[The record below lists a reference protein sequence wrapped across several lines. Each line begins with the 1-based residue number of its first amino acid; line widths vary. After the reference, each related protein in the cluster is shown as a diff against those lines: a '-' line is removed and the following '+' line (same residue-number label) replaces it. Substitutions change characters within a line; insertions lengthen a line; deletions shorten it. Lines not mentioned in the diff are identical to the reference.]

1 MDSLSRDLVKSFAEV
16 VNEPKQ
22 KEPVRYVRGTITG
35 KGDAKY
41 VQLDGSTVATP
52 ISEVVDA
59 QEGDRVLVSIENHR
73 AVIVG
78 NFTFSPSARQEQEA
92 LEKAEGAE
100 NTANSAGETA
110 NAAQLAAQEASKN
123 ANEAMGAASAASS
136 SAAEAKDQAADAMVA
151 AGNAQASANE
161 AKESAIQANENATQA
176 KTDAANAQAAVANA
190 NEEIGKI
197 NDAIETAQ
205 GEIDQALDDLHSQAD
220 EINVIKRD
228 YSTKVET
235 ENVKAELSTQITESV
250 GQLQTTIQENY
261 YTKNDIVEIQG
272 NLQSQ
277 ITQNAEGLSSQATK
291 IESLESD
298 TAEAQEQVDQALEK
312 ANAAQQAATQAQQD
326 AATANEAAEKA
337 QNEAF
342 TAAEKAQN
350 ANDAALDAKLA
361 AHVAD
366 KALADAREAL
376 DQARENYKNV
386 VSNPGS
392 TAEDIASAAAQV
404 ETARQAVETA
414 LEDAAEAQYVAN
426 QAQEAADAA
435 QEEANAASQ
444 AAQTAQ
450 NKADAAEQAAN
461 NAQAAAEQAAEDVA
475 ALTKRVTTAETKI
488 DQNAEQISLNATKT
502 EEIGDKLVNDYYSK
516 TETDALIKVES
527 DRITSTVSKVETVEK
542 TAITSTIEEFYLSS
556 SPTSLS
562 GGSWVTTQPTWTQ
575 GKYIWRRMKVTKG
588 DGTTSYSPSQNGVC
602 ITGNTGAKGD
612 TGAQG
617 IQGLPGEDGKSFYTW
632 VKYADTPTS
641 GMSDS
646 PTGKEYIGLAYNKST
661 ATESTNYSDY
671 SWSKIVG
678 EQGPEGPSGE
688 DGQTLYTWIKYAD
701 SATGSGM
708 SDSPTGKEY
717 IGIAYN
723 KTTSTE
729 SNTASDYSW
738 SLIKGADGASGK
750 DGVSIQSIQ
759 EKYAVS
765 SSNSTPPTGWSDE
778 VPNMTPTNKYLW
790 NYEIITYSD
799 KRTETT
805 SKRVIGAYGNTGP
818 QGPAG
823 ADGADGKP
831 GATGSPGAD
840 GVGIKTITNY
850 YLVSSQNTGI
860 TVNTSGWTTTPPTT
874 TTTNKYLWNYEA
886 ITYTNGNV
894 VKGTPRIIGTH
905 GATGP
910 QGPNG
915 ANGISI
921 SKTEVFYYLS
931 TSSTTQT
938 GGSWVTTPPAWVSG
952 KYYWQKIKTTFSNGS
967 SSESTP
973 VCITGAKGQ
982 NGSTGAAGQSVT
994 SVTAEYYLS
1003 TSKTTQTGGSWV
1015 TTMPAWSS
1023 GKYLWIRNKIV
1034 YANPAKT
1041 EYTTPYCDS
1050 SWEAV
1055 NEIEV
1060 GGKNLLQES
1069 GNFSKLNLWKTN
1081 GGISITV
1088 SNEDN
1093 YNCIHAVGS
1102 ISQSSSIYKLE
1113 WKTKYVYHSIC
1124 KFARSGILNTSL
1136 PMHYWIYKSN
1146 NLNSISASNS
1156 AISKI
1161 STVAIDLKTGKIV
1174 SSIVA
1179 GNWYHIM
1186 TAFETIDKPSDY
1198 LYVLF
1203 RPFFY
1208 GGSVNSTTEGNG
1220 EYWVRWIKLE
1230 KGNKAT
1236 DWTPAPED
1244 IENDISQIET
1254 RITSAE
1260 QKITDDAIVSTV
1272 RKSTLYKN
1280 DLNGKVNSTEIIST
1294 INQTAEAIKIQASK
1308 IKLEGLVTANS
1319 YFKILTNGSIEA
1331 VNGKFTG
1338 TITATSGT
1346 IGGWTIQ
1353 KDSLTCV
1360 SHNDGFNVTYT
1371 TYIDANNGLIKFLS
1385 TSNDY
1390 ETIISIN
1397 GMEMHAGRQDGDRW
1411 IYDDIYYG
1419 VNGISKSGNMTGQ
1432 TFSLDANGVSFGL
1445 THNLVRWSNGGGFIA
1460 TNNEVSISNNCRASS
1475 FYSSNW
1481 FRSTGQTGWYS
1492 ETYGGGIWMTDSSW
1506 VRVYNSKAF
1515 LCDNSIRAGGGNQNT
1530 LITSNWIGFYR
1541 TSDGGRVGWMG
1552 ANGTNDL
1559 YISPEKGTCYIG
1571 SNLYVASDASRGGYY
1586 LQINSG
1592 GGTYAG
1598 NGYIFVNSSN
1608 GYLALGQGDA
1618 YVGSSGGRLYLK
1630 PQNQVTYDMF
1640 VEPRANRKTTLG
1652 SSGKRFYRLYTGLAV
1667 DVSSDRRIKEDFTT
1681 FDDRYL
1687 RLFELL
1693 QPTIYKLKYLPEDK
1707 SKIGGFIAQDVEEAM
1722 KQCGIDKREFGIYKY
1737 DSENDEYS
1745 LIYDMF
1751 IPLTVHYVQEQ
1762 SKLVNHLKNEVALLK
1777 SKINI

>member
-161 AKESAIQANENATQA
+161 AKESATQANENATQA

-205 GEIDQALDDLHSQAD
+205 GDIDEALDNLHSQAD

-291 IESLESD
+291 VEKLESD
-298 TAEAQEQVDQALEK
+298 TAEAQKQVDQALEK
-312 ANAAQQAATQAQQD
+312 ANSAQQAATQAKQD
-326 AATANEAAEKA
+326 AEAATEAAETA
-337 QNEAF
+337 QTEAA

-350 ANDAALDAKLA
+350 ANDAALDASLA

-366 KALADAREAL
+366 EALADAREAL

-392 TAEDIASAAAQV
+392 TAEDIANAAAQV

-426 QAQEAADAA
+426 KAQEAADAA
-435 QEEANAASQ
+435 QEEANSASQ

-575 GKYIWRRMKVTKG
+575 GKYIWRRTKVTKG

-602 ITGNTGAKGD
+602 ITGNTGATGARGPQGEKGDKGD

-617 IQGLPGEDGKSFYTW
+617 LQGLQGPQGEQGIPGPKGDPGEDGVQGEKGEKGDKGDKGDTGAAGAAGKTSYFHIKYSAVAKPTSSSQMSETPNTYIGTYVDFVEADSTDPNKYTW
-632 VKYADTPTS
+632 TQFKGSQGPKGDQGIAGTNGENGKTSYLHIAYATNSTGTTGFS
-641 GMSDS
+641 TTDS
-646 PTGKEYIGLAYNKST
+646 TNKTYIGQYTDFIQTDST
-661 ATESTNYSDY
+661 DPTKY
-671 SWSKIVG
+671 SW
-678 EQGPEGPSGE
+678 
-688 DGQTLYTWIKYAD
+688 T
-701 SATGSGM
+701 
-708 SDSPTGKEY
+708 
-717 IGIAYN
+717 
-723 KTTSTE
+723 
-729 SNTASDYSW
+729 
-738 SLIKGADGASGK
+738 LIKG
-750 DGVSIQSIQ
+750 
-759 EKYAVS
+759 
-765 SSNSTPPTGWSDE
+765 
-778 VPNMTPTNKYLW
+778 
-790 NYEIITYSD
+790 D
-799 KRTETT
+799 KGDT
-805 SKRVIGAYGNTGP
+805 
-818 QGPAG
+818 
-823 ADGADGKP
+823 
-831 GATGSPGAD
+831 GATG
-840 GVGIKTITNY
+840 
-850 YLVSSQNTGI
+850 
-860 TVNTSGWTTTPPTT
+860 
-874 TTTNKYLWNYEA
+874 
-886 ITYTNGNV
+886 
-894 VKGTPRIIGTH
+894 
-905 GATGP
+905 ATG
-910 QGPNG
+910 NG
-915 ANGISI
+915 I
-921 SKTEVFYYLS
+921 SKTEVYYYLS
-931 TSSTTQT
+931 TSNTTQS
-938 GGSWVTTPPAWVSG
+938 GGSWSTTVPAWIDG
-952 KYYWQKIKTTFSNGS
+952 RYYWQKIKTTYTNGN

-973 VCITGAKGQ
+973 VCITGGKGA
-982 NGSTGAAGQSVT
+982 TGATGNTGATGKGVSSIT
-994 SVTAEYYLS
+994 IEFYLS
-1003 TSKTTQTGGSWV
+1003 NSKTTQSGGSWT
-1015 TTMPAWSS
+1015 TTMPTWTS
-1023 GKYLWIRNKIV
+1023 GKYLWTRNKIV
-1034 YANPAKT
+1034 YTNPAST
-1041 EYTTPYCDS
+1041 VYTTPICDS

-1060 GGKNLLQES
+1060 GGRNLVLNS
-1069 GNFSKLNLWKTN
+1069 GTEVTS
-1081 GGISITV
+1081 S
-1088 SNEDN
+1088 N
-1093 YNCIHAVGS
+1093 YNISYYWLSPYSSDKVGNTNHPILVEGDTYT
-1102 ISQSSSIYKLE
+1102 ISVKAKIASGTNVK
-1113 WKTKYVYHSIC
+1113 
-1124 KFARSGILNTSL
+1124 KFWAYWSGIVRFAEWTPVFDEDHIYTRTFVANHTSGDSTVYDQL
-1136 PMHYWIYKSN
+1136 GFYVAP
-1146 NLNSISASNS
+1146 NS
-1156 AISKI
+1156 ATRGK
-1161 STVAIDLKTGKIV
+1161 STI
-1174 SSIVA
+1174 
-1179 GNWYHIM
+1179 
-1186 TAFETIDKPSDY
+1186 
-1198 LYVLF
+1198 
-1203 RPFFY
+1203 
-1208 GGSVNSTTEGNG
+1208 
-1220 EYWVRWIKLE
+1220 YWVKIE

-1346 IGGWTIQ
+1346 IGGWRISGNLLQSDYNLSGTQKTTII
-1353 KDSLTCV
+1353 DSKN
-1360 SHNDGFNVTYT
+1360 H
-1371 TYIDANNGLIKFLS
+1371 IIKFSSVGTDSSSGGRITNEVVLSADGISYETEIFYEDIVKYDWQSMYLSSENITFSDGDHGASSKLS
-1385 TSNDY
+1385 TYNLTFASGASN
-1390 ETIISIN
+1390 TIILDGSSGKINAISSIT
-1397 GMEMHAGRQDGDRW
+1397 ASTF
-1411 IYDDIYYG
+1411 Y
-1419 VNGISKSGNMTGQ
+1419 TG
-1432 TFSLDANGVSFGL
+1432 
-1445 THNLVRWSNGGGFIA
+1445 
-1460 TNNEVSISNNCRASS
+1460 
-1475 FYSSNW
+1475 NW

-1492 ETYGGGIWMTDSSW
+1492 ETYGGGIYMADSSW

-1515 LCDNSIRAGGGNQNT
+1515 LCDNNIRSGGGNQNT

-1541 TSDGGRVGWMG
+1541 ASDGGRVGWMG

-1571 SNLYVASDASRGGYY
+1571 SNLYVASDASRWGYY

>member
-1 MDSLSRDLVKSFAEV
+1 MDGLSRDLVKSFAEV

-136 SAAEAKDQAADAMVA
+136 SAAEAKDQAADALVA
-151 AGNAQASANE
+151 ASNAQASANE
-161 AKESAIQANENATQA
+161 AKESATQANENATQA

-298 TAEAQEQVDQALEK
+298 TAEAQKQVDQALEK

-337 QNEAF
+337 QNEAV
-342 TAAEKAQN
+342 TAAEKAQT

-376 DQARENYKNV
+376 DQARENYKNI
-386 VSNPGS
+386 VSNPES
-392 TAEDIASAAAQV
+392 TAEDIENAAAQV
-404 ETARQAVETA
+404 ETARIAVETA

-426 QAQEAADAA
+426 QAQEAADNAQQEAQSAA
-435 QEEANAASQ
+435 Q

-475 ALTKRVTTAETKI
+475 ALTYRVTTAETNI
-488 DQNAEQISLNATKT
+488 SQNAEKIKLTATKT
-502 EEIGDKLVNDYYSK
+502 EEIGNKLQNDYYSK
-516 TETDALIKVES
+516 TETDAKIQVES
-527 DRITSTVSKVETVEK
+527 DRISSTVSKVETVEK

-575 GKYIWRRMKVTKG
+575 GKYIWRRTKVTKG

-602 ITGNTGAKGD
+602 ITGNTGATGAQGPQGEKGDKGD

-617 IQGLPGEDGKSFYTW
+617 LQGLQGPQ
-632 VKYADTPTS
+632 
-641 GMSDS
+641 
-646 PTGKEYIGLAYNKST
+646 
-661 ATESTNYSDY
+661 
-671 SWSKIVG
+671 G
-678 EQGPEGPSGE
+678 EQGIPGP
-688 DGQTLYTWIKYAD
+688 
-701 SATGSGM
+701 
-708 SDSPTGKEY
+708 
-717 IGIAYN
+717 
-723 KTTSTE
+723 
-729 SNTASDYSW
+729 
-738 SLIKGADGASGK
+738 KGDPGK
-750 DGVSIQSIQ
+750 DGVQG
-759 EKYAVS
+759 EKGEKGDKGDKGDTGAAGAAGKTSYFHIKYSAVAKPTS
-765 SSNSTPPTGWSDE
+765 SSQMSETPNTYIGTYVDFVEADSTDPNKYTWTQFKGSQGPKGDQGIAGTNGENGKTSYLHIAYATNSTGTTGFSTTDS
-778 VPNMTPTNKYLW
+778 TNK
-790 NYEIITYSD
+790 TYIGQYTDFIQTDSTDPTKYSWTLIKGD
-799 KRTETT
+799 KGDT
-805 SKRVIGAYGNTGP
+805 
-818 QGPAG
+818 
-823 ADGADGKP
+823 
-831 GATGSPGAD
+831 GATG
-840 GVGIKTITNY
+840 
-850 YLVSSQNTGI
+850 
-860 TVNTSGWTTTPPTT
+860 
-874 TTTNKYLWNYEA
+874 
-886 ITYTNGNV
+886 
-894 VKGTPRIIGTH
+894 
-905 GATGP
+905 ATG
-910 QGPNG
+910 NG
-915 ANGISI
+915 I
-921 SKTEVFYYLS
+921 SKTEVYYYLS
-931 TSSTTQT
+931 TSNTTQS
-938 GGSWVTTPPAWVSG
+938 GGSWSTTVPTWIDG
-952 KYYWQKIKTTFSNGS
+952 RYYWQKIKTTYTNGS

-973 VCITGAKGQ
+973 VCITGGKGA
-982 NGSTGAAGQSVT
+982 TGATGNTGATGKGVSSIT
-994 SVTAEYYLS
+994 TEFYLS
-1003 TSKTTQTGGSWV
+1003 NSKTTQSGGSWT
-1015 TTMPAWSS
+1015 TTMPTWTS
-1023 GKYLWIRNKIV
+1023 GKYLWTRNKIV
-1034 YANPAKT
+1034 YTNPSSTA
-1041 EYTTPYCDS
+1041 YTTPVCDS

-1055 NEIEV
+1055 NEVE
-1060 GGKNLLQES
+1060 E
-1069 GNFSKLNLWKTN
+1069 
-1081 GGISITV
+1081 TV
-1088 SNEDN
+1088 
-1093 YNCIHAVGS
+1093 
-1102 ISQSSSIYKLE
+1102 
-1113 WKTKYVYHSIC
+1113 
-1124 KFARSGILNTSL
+1124 
-1136 PMHYWIYKSN
+1136 
-1146 NLNSISASNS
+1146 
-1156 AISKI
+1156 
-1161 STVAIDLKTGKIV
+1161 
-1174 SSIVA
+1174 
-1179 GNWYHIM
+1179 
-1186 TAFETIDKPSDY
+1186 
-1198 LYVLF
+1198 
-1203 RPFFY
+1203 
-1208 GGSVNSTTEGNG
+1208 
-1220 EYWVRWIKLE
+1220 
-1230 KGNKAT
+1230 
-1236 DWTPAPED
+1236 
-1244 IENDISQIET
+1244 SQIET
-1254 RITSAE
+1254 RVTAAE
-1260 QKITDDAIVSTV
+1260 QKITDDAIVTTV

-1319 YFKILTNGSIEA
+1319 YFKILTDGSIEA
-1331 VNGKFTG
+1331 VNSKFTG
-1338 TITATSGT
+1338 TITATNGI

-1419 VNGISKSGNMTGQ
+1419 VNGISKSGSMTGE
-1432 TFSLDANGVSFGL
+1432 TFSLDAHGVSFGL
-1445 THNLVRWSNGGGFIA
+1445 THNLVRWSNGGGFIT
-1460 TNNEVSISNNCRASS
+1460 TNDEVSISNNCTASS
-1475 FYSSNW
+1475 FYTGNW
-1481 FRSTGQTGWYS
+1481 FRSTGRTGWYS

-1515 LCDNSIRAGGGNQNT
+1515 LCNNDMRAGEGNQHTIINN
-1530 LITSNWIGFYR
+1530 NWIGFYR
-1541 TSDGGRVGWMG
+1541 ASDGGRVGWMG
-1552 ANGTNDL
+1552 ANSTNDL
-1559 YISPEKGTCYIG
+1559 YISPEKGTCRIG

>member
-161 AKESAIQANENATQA
+161 AKENAATANENATQA

-205 GEIDQALDDLHSQAD
+205 GDIDQALDDLHSQAE

-250 GQLQTTIQENY
+250 GQLQTTINQNY

-312 ANAAQQAATQAQQD
+312 ANSAQQAATQAKQD

-337 QNEAF
+337 QNEAV

-392 TAEDIASAAAQV
+392 TAEDIANAAAQV

-426 QAQEAADAA
+426 KAQEAADVA

-450 NKADAAEQAAN
+450 SKADAAEQAAN
-461 NAQAAAEQAAEDVA
+461 NAQAAAEQAAENVA

-617 IQGLPGEDGKSFYTW
+617 IQGPPGEDGESFYTW

-1124 KFARSGILNTSL
+1124 KFARSGILNTSS

-1244 IENDISQIET
+1244 VENDISQIET

-1280 DLNGKVNSTEIIST
+1280 DLNGKVDSTEIIST
-1294 INQTAEAIKIQASK
+1294 INQTAESIKIQASK

-1346 IGGWTIQ
+1346 IGGWRISGNLLQSDYNLSGTQKTTII
-1353 KDSLTCV
+1353 DSKN
-1360 SHNDGFNVTYT
+1360 H
-1371 TYIDANNGLIKFLS
+1371 IIKF
-1385 TSNDY
+1385 
-1390 ETIISIN
+1390 
-1397 GMEMHAGRQDGDRW
+1397 
-1411 IYDDIYYG
+1411 
-1419 VNGISKSGNMTGQ
+1419 
-1432 TFSLDANGVSFGL
+1432 
-1445 THNLVRWSNGGGFIA
+1445 
-1460 TNNEVSISNNCRASS
+1460 SS
-1475 FYSSNW
+1475 V
-1481 FRSTGQTGWYS
+1481 G
-1492 ETYGGGIWMTDSSW
+1492 TDSSSGGRITNEVVLSADGISYETEIFYEDIVKYDW
-1506 VRVYNSKAF
+1506 QSMYLSSENITFSDDDHGASSKLSTYNLTFASGASNTIILDGSSGKINAIS
-1515 LCDNSIRAGGGNQNT
+1515 SIRSGGGNQY
-1530 LITSNWIGFYR
+1530 TSVNSSWIGFYR
-1541 TSDGGRVGWMG
+1541 SSDAARVGWMG
-1552 ANGTNDL
+1552 ANSTNDM
-1559 YISPEKGTCYIG
+1559 YISPEKGTCRIG

-1652 SSGKRFYRLYTGLAV
+1652 NSGKRFYRLYTGLAV

>member
-1 MDSLSRDLVKSFAEV
+1 MDGLSRDLVKSFAEV
-16 VNEPKQ
+16 INEPKQ
-22 KEPVRYVRGTITG
+22 KEPTRYVRGTITG

-151 AGNAQASANE
+151 AGNAQASADE
-161 AKESAIQANENATQA
+161 AKENAATANENATQA
-176 KTDAANAQAAVANA
+176 KNDAAAAQAAVANA

-205 GEIDQALDDLHSQAD
+205 GDIDQALDDLHSQAD
-220 EINVIKRD
+220 EINVIKKD

-250 GQLQTTIQENY
+250 GQLQTTINQNY

-277 ITQNAEGLSSQATK
+277 ITQNAEGLTSQATK
-291 IESLESD
+291 VEKLESD
-298 TAEAQEQVDQALEK
+298 TAEAQKQVDQALEK
-312 ANAAQQAATQAQQD
+312 ANSAQQAATQAKQD
-326 AATANEAAEKA
+326 AEAATEAAETA
-337 QNEAF
+337 QTEAA

-426 QAQEAADAA
+426 KAQEAADVA

-450 NKADAAEQAAN
+450 SKADAAEQAAN
-461 NAQAAAEQAAEDVA
+461 NAQAAAAQAAEDVA

-602 ITGNTGAKGD
+602 ITGNTGATGAQGPRGEKGDKGD

-617 IQGLPGEDGKSFYTW
+617 LQGLQGPQGEQGIPGPKGDPGEDGAQGEKGEKGDKGDKGDTGAAGAAGKTSYFHIKYSAVAKPTSSSQMSETPNTYIGTYVDFVEADSTDPNKYTW
-632 VKYADTPTS
+632 TQFKGSQGPKGDQGIAGTNGENGKTSYLHIAYATNSTGTTGFS
-641 GMSDS
+641 TTDS
-646 PTGKEYIGLAYNKST
+646 TNKTYIGQYTDFIQTDST
-661 ATESTNYSDY
+661 DPTKY
-671 SWSKIVG
+671 SW
-678 EQGPEGPSGE
+678 
-688 DGQTLYTWIKYAD
+688 T
-701 SATGSGM
+701 
-708 SDSPTGKEY
+708 
-717 IGIAYN
+717 
-723 KTTSTE
+723 
-729 SNTASDYSW
+729 
-738 SLIKGADGASGK
+738 LIKG
-750 DGVSIQSIQ
+750 
-759 EKYAVS
+759 
-765 SSNSTPPTGWSDE
+765 
-778 VPNMTPTNKYLW
+778 
-790 NYEIITYSD
+790 D
-799 KRTETT
+799 KGDT
-805 SKRVIGAYGNTGP
+805 
-818 QGPAG
+818 
-823 ADGADGKP
+823 
-831 GATGSPGAD
+831 GATG
-840 GVGIKTITNY
+840 
-850 YLVSSQNTGI
+850 
-860 TVNTSGWTTTPPTT
+860 
-874 TTTNKYLWNYEA
+874 
-886 ITYTNGNV
+886 
-894 VKGTPRIIGTH
+894 
-905 GATGP
+905 ATG
-910 QGPNG
+910 NG
-915 ANGISI
+915 I
-921 SKTEVFYYLS
+921 SKTEVYYYLS
-931 TSSTTQT
+931 TSNTAQS
-938 GGSWVTTPPAWVSG
+938 GGSWSTTVPAWIDG
-952 KYYWQKIKTTFSNGS
+952 RYYWQKIKTTYTNGS

-973 VCITGAKGQ
+973 VCITGGKGA
-982 NGSTGAAGQSVT
+982 TGATGNTGATGKGVSSIT
-994 SVTAEYYLS
+994 TEFYLS
-1003 TSKTTQTGGSWV
+1003 NSKTTQSGGSWT
-1015 TTMPAWSS
+1015 TTMPTWTS
-1023 GKYLWIRNKIV
+1023 GKYLWTRNKIV
-1034 YANPAKT
+1034 YTNPSSTA
-1041 EYTTPYCDS
+1041 YTTPVCDS

-1055 NEIEV
+1055 NDIEIGGRNLVLNSGTEV
-1060 GGKNLLQES
+1060 
-1069 GNFSKLNLWKTN
+1069 TN
-1081 GGISITV
+1081 SNYGISNYWLSPYSSDKVGNTNHPILVEGDTYTISVKAKIASGTNITKFCAYWSGYV
-1088 SNEDN
+1088 WFAEWTPVFDENHIYTRTFVARHHTADSSTFYDRLIF
-1093 YNCIHAVGS
+1093 YVFPGS
-1102 ISQSSSIYKLE
+1102 ATRGE
-1113 WKTKYVYHSIC
+1113 
-1124 KFARSGILNTSL
+1124 
-1136 PMHYWIYKSN
+1136 
-1146 NLNSISASNS
+1146 
-1156 AISKI
+1156 
-1161 STVAIDLKTGKIV
+1161 STI
-1174 SSIVA
+1174 
-1179 GNWYHIM
+1179 
-1186 TAFETIDKPSDY
+1186 
-1198 LYVLF
+1198 
-1203 RPFFY
+1203 
-1208 GGSVNSTTEGNG
+1208 
-1220 EYWVRWIKLE
+1220 YWVKIE
-1230 KGNKAT
+1230 KGTKAT

-1244 IENDISQIET
+1244 VENDISQIET

-1294 INQTAEAIKIQASK
+1294 INQTAESIKIQASK

-1397 GMEMHAGRQDGDRW
+1397 GIEMHAGRQDGDRW
-1411 IYDDIYYG
+1411 IFDDIYYG
-1419 VNGISKSGNMTGQ
+1419 VNGISKSGSMTGE

-1492 ETYGGGIWMTDSSW
+1492 ETYGGGIYMADSSW

-1515 LCDNSIRAGGGNQNT
+1515 LCNNNIRAGGGNENT

-1552 ANGTNDL
+1552 ANGTNNL
-1559 YISPEKGTCYIG
+1559 YISPETGACYIG
-1571 SNLYVASDASRGGYY
+1571 SNLYVASDASRLGYY

>member
-161 AKESAIQANENATQA
+161 AKESATQANENATQA

-205 GEIDQALDDLHSQAD
+205 GDIDEALDNLHSQAD

-326 AATANEAAEKA
+326 AATANEAAETA
-337 QNEAF
+337 QTEAA

-426 QAQEAADAA
+426 KAQEAADVA

-461 NAQAAAEQAAEDVA
+461 NAQAAAEQAAENVA

-575 GKYIWRRMKVTKG
+575 GKYIWRRTKVTKG

-602 ITGNTGAKGD
+602 ITGNTGATGAQGPQGEKGDKGD

-617 IQGLPGEDGKSFYTW
+617 LQGLQGPQGEQGIPGPKGDPGEDGVQGEKGEKGEKGDKGDKGDTGAAGAAGKTSYFHIKYSAVAKPTSSSQMSETPNTYIGTYVDFVEADSTDPNKYTW
-632 VKYADTPTS
+632 TQFKGSQGPKGDQGIAGTNGENGKTSYLHIAYATNSTGTTGFS
-641 GMSDS
+641 TTDS
-646 PTGKEYIGLAYNKST
+646 TNKTYIGQYTDFIQTDST
-661 ATESTNYSDY
+661 DPTKY
-671 SWSKIVG
+671 SW
-678 EQGPEGPSGE
+678 
-688 DGQTLYTWIKYAD
+688 T
-701 SATGSGM
+701 
-708 SDSPTGKEY
+708 
-717 IGIAYN
+717 
-723 KTTSTE
+723 
-729 SNTASDYSW
+729 
-738 SLIKGADGASGK
+738 LIKG
-750 DGVSIQSIQ
+750 
-759 EKYAVS
+759 
-765 SSNSTPPTGWSDE
+765 
-778 VPNMTPTNKYLW
+778 
-790 NYEIITYSD
+790 D
-799 KRTETT
+799 KGDT
-805 SKRVIGAYGNTGP
+805 
-818 QGPAG
+818 
-823 ADGADGKP
+823 
-831 GATGSPGAD
+831 GATG
-840 GVGIKTITNY
+840 
-850 YLVSSQNTGI
+850 
-860 TVNTSGWTTTPPTT
+860 
-874 TTTNKYLWNYEA
+874 
-886 ITYTNGNV
+886 
-894 VKGTPRIIGTH
+894 
-905 GATGP
+905 ATG
-910 QGPNG
+910 NG
-915 ANGISI
+915 I
-921 SKTEVFYYLS
+921 SKTEVYYYLS
-931 TSSTTQT
+931 TSNTTQS
-938 GGSWVTTPPAWVSG
+938 GGSWSTTVPAWIDG
-952 KYYWQKIKTTFSNGS
+952 RYYWQKIKTTYTNGS

-973 VCITGAKGQ
+973 VCITGGKGA
-982 NGSTGAAGQSVT
+982 TGATGNTGATGKGVSSIT
-994 SVTAEYYLS
+994 TEFYLS
-1003 TSKTTQTGGSWV
+1003 NSKTTQSGGSWT
-1015 TTMPAWSS
+1015 TTMPTWTS
-1023 GKYLWIRNKIV
+1023 GKYLWTRNKIV
-1034 YANPAKT
+1034 YTNPSSTA
-1041 EYTTPYCDS
+1041 YTTPVCDS

-1060 GGKNLLQES
+1060 GGRNLVLDSINKVFLIS
-1069 GNFSKLNLWKTN
+1069 GPAGT
-1081 GGISITV
+1081 ISIVSDETNKTGKRNDVTITALGGSSNFIYLPILNYIGSKPIPSQLITLSFYIKANKEANFKYYTTNNASTV
-1088 SNEDN
+1088 EYTNTTTIGTEYKKIIVVLKTSSSSSPLN
-1093 YNCIHAVGS
+1093 YNCHWKIED
-1102 ISQSSSIYKLE
+1102 SQVPVTYSF
-1113 WKTKYVYHSIC
+1113 HSI
-1124 KFARSGILNTSL
+1124 
-1136 PMHYWIYKSN
+1136 
-1146 NLNSISASNS
+1146 
-1156 AISKI
+1156 KI
-1161 STVAIDLKTGKIV
+1161 
-1174 SSIVA
+1174 
-1179 GNWYHIM
+1179 
-1186 TAFETIDKPSDY
+1186 
-1198 LYVLF
+1198 
-1203 RPFFY
+1203 
-1208 GGSVNSTTEGNG
+1208 
-1220 EYWVRWIKLE
+1220 EY
-1230 KGNKAT
+1230 GNKAT

-1244 IENDISQIET
+1244 VEKDISQIET

-1280 DLNGKVNSTEIIST
+1280 DLNGKVDSTEIIST
-1294 INQTAEAIKIQASK
+1294 INQTAESIKIQASK

-1338 TITATSGT
+1338 IITATSGT
-1346 IGGWTIQ
+1346 IGGWTIENNRLISDYMII
-1353 KDSLTCV
+1353 DST
-1360 SHNDGFNVTYT
+1360 
-1371 TYIDANNGLIKFLS
+1371 
-1385 TSNDY
+1385 
-1390 ETIISIN
+1390 E
-1397 GMEMHAGRQDGDRW
+1397 
-1411 IYDDIYYG
+1411 
-1419 VNGISKSGNMTGQ
+1419 GISTTISRNGYQGLKIRNTG
-1432 TFSLDANGVSFGL
+1432 
-1445 THNLVRWSNGGGFIA
+1445 I
-1460 TNNEVSISNNCRASS
+1460 S
-1475 FYSSNW
+1475 FYSQYEQNRFIGQIFSTRNTSLGTYTLFIGGAQSDILALGTRKADGEGYSSSLTVSTNSEVQPYPLRINDEFDVTEASHFKDSVHIESATLYFETSSNGII
-1481 FRSTGQTGWYS
+1481 FREPGWMDGFRMSPTFSGSGDSQYMSFAVSGSTGGGTGEW
-1492 ETYGGGIWMTDSSW
+1492 TGNGITAF
-1506 VRVYNSKAF
+1506 RVYIGSGNTEFFRPIYCTGNNMVVRS
-1515 LCDNSIRAGGGNQNT
+1515 GNQNT
-1530 LITSNWIGFYR
+1530 TITNNWIGFSR
-1541 TSDGGRVGWMG
+1541 ASDGARVGWMG

-1559 YISPEKGTCYIG
+1559 YISPERGVIRLGGQAYFAASGTRIYGEYANG
-1571 SNLYVASDASRGGYY
+1571 SNNIYIRADSGYGALYSQGTAIYFDLKYIDSNWTHGKFYPGASG
-1586 LQINSG
+1586 
-1592 GGTYAG
+1592 
-1598 NGYIFVNSSN
+1598 V
-1608 GYLALGQGDA
+1608 ALG
-1618 YVGSSGGRLYLK
+1618 GSS
-1630 PQNQVTYDMF
+1630 
-1640 VEPRANRKTTLG
+1640 
-1652 SSGKRFYRLYTGLAV
+1652 SSQRWYRLYASNACST
-1667 DVSSDRRIKEDFTT
+1667 SSDMRLKEN
-1681 FDDRYL
+1681 
-1687 RLFELL
+1687 
-1693 QPTIYKLKYLPEDK
+1693 IKYLNSIAKAYKNSSDTLIDIFFKSLKPSSFNLKDDK
-1707 SKIGGFIAQDVEEAM
+1707 YKRLKFGFIAQDVIKSLENIGLTVYDVDFVSHGRDENGNISEEAM
-1722 KQCGIDKREFGIYKY
+1722 YGLCYEEF
-1737 DSENDEYS
+1737 
-1745 LIYDMF
+1745 
-1751 IPLTVHYVQEQ
+1751 
-1762 SKLVNHLKNEVALLK
+1762 VALNTHMIQKANTTIQSQQSEITRLNK
-1777 SKINI
+1777 QIESLTKQVQDLQELVLSA

>member
-136 SAAEAKDQAADAMVA
+136 FAAEAKDQAADAMVA

-161 AKESAIQANENATQA
+161 AKESATQANENATQA

-220 EINVIKRD
+220 EIIVIKRD

-298 TAEAQEQVDQALEK
+298 TAEAQKQVDQALEK
-312 ANAAQQAATQAQQD
+312 ANAAQQAATQAQHN

-337 QNEAF
+337 QNEAV

-414 LEDAAEAQYVAN
+414 LEDADEAQYVAN
-426 QAQEAADAA
+426 KAQEAADVA

-575 GKYIWRRMKVTKG
+575 GKYIWRRTKVTKG

-602 ITGNTGAKGD
+602 ITGNTGATGAQGPQGEKGDKGD

-617 IQGLPGEDGKSFYTW
+617 LQGLQGPQGEQGIPGPKGDPGEDGVQGEKGEKGDKGDKGDTGAAGAAGKTSYFHIKYSAVAKPTSSSQMSETPNTYIGTYVDFVEADSTDPNKYTW
-632 VKYADTPTS
+632 TQFKGSQGPKGDQGIAGTNGENGKTSYLHIAYATNSTGTTGFS
-641 GMSDS
+641 TTDS
-646 PTGKEYIGLAYNKST
+646 TNKTYIGQYTDFIQTDST
-661 ATESTNYSDY
+661 DPTKY
-671 SWSKIVG
+671 SW
-678 EQGPEGPSGE
+678 
-688 DGQTLYTWIKYAD
+688 T
-701 SATGSGM
+701 
-708 SDSPTGKEY
+708 
-717 IGIAYN
+717 
-723 KTTSTE
+723 
-729 SNTASDYSW
+729 
-738 SLIKGADGASGK
+738 LIKG
-750 DGVSIQSIQ
+750 
-759 EKYAVS
+759 
-765 SSNSTPPTGWSDE
+765 
-778 VPNMTPTNKYLW
+778 
-790 NYEIITYSD
+790 D
-799 KRTETT
+799 KGDT
-805 SKRVIGAYGNTGP
+805 
-818 QGPAG
+818 
-823 ADGADGKP
+823 
-831 GATGSPGAD
+831 GATG
-840 GVGIKTITNY
+840 
-850 YLVSSQNTGI
+850 
-860 TVNTSGWTTTPPTT
+860 
-874 TTTNKYLWNYEA
+874 
-886 ITYTNGNV
+886 
-894 VKGTPRIIGTH
+894 
-905 GATGP
+905 ATG
-910 QGPNG
+910 NG
-915 ANGISI
+915 I
-921 SKTEVFYYLS
+921 SKTEVYYYLS
-931 TSSTTQT
+931 TSNTTQS
-938 GGSWVTTPPAWVSG
+938 GGSWSTTVPAWIDG
-952 KYYWQKIKTTFSNGS
+952 RYYWQKIKTTYTNGN

-973 VCITGAKGQ
+973 VCITGGKGA
-982 NGSTGAAGQSVT
+982 TGATGNTGATGKGVSSIT
-994 SVTAEYYLS
+994 IEFYLS
-1003 TSKTTQTGGSWV
+1003 NSKTTQSGGSWT
-1015 TTMPAWSS
+1015 TTMPTWTS
-1023 GKYLWIRNKIV
+1023 GKYLWTRNKIV
-1034 YANPAKT
+1034 YTNPAST
-1041 EYTTPYCDS
+1041 VYTTPICDS

-1060 GGKNLLQES
+1060 GGRNFFLNSNFDETVTISSSAKNPNLYPKYWNAYNDGIENPTTNYHAHVDNKTFNFNVIEFNESNGSRNWKAIYSQDLSDRIKNITGDFTISLDTNATLSGTKLYGGFYYTKKGGSSASFHSGQFYIS
-1069 GNFSKLNLWKTN
+1069 GNDIGINSWKRTSAIVKLNSDVDFDKIIKFYIYGYNFT
-1081 GGISITV
+1081 
-1088 SNEDN
+1088 SN
-1093 YNCIHAVGS
+1093 A
-1102 ISQSSSIYKLE
+1102 
-1113 WKTKYVYHSIC
+1113 
-1124 KFARSGILNTSL
+1124 IL
-1136 PMHYWIYKSN
+1136 Y
-1146 NLNSISASNS
+1146 
-1156 AISKI
+1156 
-1161 STVAIDLKTGKIV
+1161 
-1174 SSIVA
+1174 
-1179 GNWYHIM
+1179 
-1186 TAFETIDKPSDY
+1186 IDK
-1198 LYVLF
+1198 VQ
-1203 RPFFY
+1203 
-1208 GGSVNSTTEGNG
+1208 
-1220 EYWVRWIKLE
+1220 LE
-1230 KGNKAT
+1230 KGNIAT

-1244 IENDISQIET
+1244 IENDLSDVEK
-1254 RITSAE
+1254 RVTSAE
-1260 QKITDDAIVSTV
+1260 QKLTSTQWSLWFTEV
-1272 RKSTLYKN
+1272 VNNSVATSTKFTMDKN
-1280 DLNGKVNSTEIIST
+1280 GLHIKGGGIDISNNAGTKVFYADTSGNLVIKNLTATNGTFSGT
-1294 INQTAEAIKIQASK
+1294 IN
-1308 IKLEGLVTANS
+1308 
-1319 YFKILTNGSIEA
+1319 
-1331 VNGKFTG
+1331 
-1338 TITATSGT
+1338 ATSGK

-1419 VNGISKSGNMTGQ
+1419 VNGISKSGSMTGE
-1432 TFSLDANGVSFGL
+1432 TFSLDAHGVSFGL
-1445 THNLVRWSNGGGFIA
+1445 THNLVSWRNGGGYLS
-1460 TNNEVSISNNCRASS
+1460 TNNEVNIGNSCRAST
-1475 FYSSNW
+1475 FYTGNW

-1492 ETYGGGIWMTDSSW
+1492 ETYGGGIYMADSSW

-1515 LCDNSIRAGGGNQNT
+1515 LCNNDIRAGQGNQHTIINN
-1530 LITSNWIGFYR
+1530 NWIGFYR

-1552 ANGTNDL
+1552 ADGTNDL
-1559 YISPEKGTCYIG
+1559 YISPEKGTCRIG

-1618 YVGSSGGRLYLK
+1618 YVDSSGGRLYLK

-1640 VEPRANRKTTLG
+1640 VEPRTNRKTTLG

-1737 DSENDEYS
+1737 DTENDEYS

>member
-161 AKESAIQANENATQA
+161 AKENAATANENATQA

-205 GEIDQALDDLHSQAD
+205 GDIDQALDDLHSQAG
-220 EINVIKRD
+220 EIEVIKRD

-250 GQLQTTIQENY
+250 GQLQTTIQQNY

-298 TAEAQEQVDQALEK
+298 TAEAQKQVDQALEK

-337 QNEAF
+337 QNEAV

-575 GKYIWRRMKVTKG
+575 GKYIWRRTKVTKG

-602 ITGNTGAKGD
+602 ITGNTGATGAQGPQGEKGDKGD

-617 IQGLPGEDGKSFYTW
+617 LQGLQGPQGEQGIPGPKGDPGEDGVQGEKGEKGDKGDKGDTGAAGAAGKTSYFHIKYSAVAKPTSSSQMSETPNTYIGTYVDFVEADSTDPNKYTW
-632 VKYADTPTS
+632 TQFKGSQGPKGDQGIAGTNGENGKTSYLHIAYATNSTGTTGFS
-641 GMSDS
+641 TTDS
-646 PTGKEYIGLAYNKST
+646 TNKTYIGQYTDFIQTDST
-661 ATESTNYSDY
+661 DPTKY
-671 SWSKIVG
+671 SW
-678 EQGPEGPSGE
+678 
-688 DGQTLYTWIKYAD
+688 T
-701 SATGSGM
+701 
-708 SDSPTGKEY
+708 
-717 IGIAYN
+717 
-723 KTTSTE
+723 
-729 SNTASDYSW
+729 
-738 SLIKGADGASGK
+738 LIKG
-750 DGVSIQSIQ
+750 
-759 EKYAVS
+759 
-765 SSNSTPPTGWSDE
+765 
-778 VPNMTPTNKYLW
+778 
-790 NYEIITYSD
+790 D
-799 KRTETT
+799 KGDT
-805 SKRVIGAYGNTGP
+805 
-818 QGPAG
+818 
-823 ADGADGKP
+823 
-831 GATGSPGAD
+831 GATG
-840 GVGIKTITNY
+840 
-850 YLVSSQNTGI
+850 
-860 TVNTSGWTTTPPTT
+860 
-874 TTTNKYLWNYEA
+874 
-886 ITYTNGNV
+886 
-894 VKGTPRIIGTH
+894 
-905 GATGP
+905 ATG
-910 QGPNG
+910 NG
-915 ANGISI
+915 I
-921 SKTEVFYYLS
+921 SKTEVYYYLS
-931 TSSTTQT
+931 TSNTTQS
-938 GGSWVTTPPAWVSG
+938 GGSWSTTVPAWIDG
-952 KYYWQKIKTTFSNGS
+952 RYYWQKIKTTYTNGN

-973 VCITGAKGQ
+973 VCITGGKGA
-982 NGSTGAAGQSVT
+982 TGATGNTGATGKGVSSIT
-994 SVTAEYYLS
+994 IEFYLS
-1003 TSKTTQTGGSWV
+1003 NSKTTQSGGSWT
-1015 TTMPAWSS
+1015 TTMPTWTS
-1023 GKYLWIRNKIV
+1023 GKYLWTRNKIV
-1034 YANPAKT
+1034 YTNPAST
-1041 EYTTPYCDS
+1041 VYTTPVCDS

-1055 NEIEV
+1055 NEIEIGGRNLVLKSGNEITSNNYRAATYILSSHSSDKV
-1060 GGKNLLQES
+1060 GES
-1069 GNFSKLNLWKTN
+1069 GNPILEQGEIYT
-1081 GGISITV
+1081 ISIKAKIATGTGVTWFATYWSGTIMFAQWTPVFDKEHIYTKTFVANQKYTKDGV
-1088 SNEDN
+1088 S
-1093 YNCIHAVGS
+1093 V
-1102 ISQSSSIYKLE
+1102 YKDKCDL
-1113 WKTKYVYHSIC
+1113 YI
-1124 KFARSGILNTSL
+1124 GPNTAPRGKSTI
-1136 PMHYWIYKSN
+1136 YWI
-1146 NLNSISASNS
+1146 
-1156 AISKI
+1156 KI
-1161 STVAIDLKTGKIV
+1161 
-1174 SSIVA
+1174 
-1179 GNWYHIM
+1179 
-1186 TAFETIDKPSDY
+1186 
-1198 LYVLF
+1198 
-1203 RPFFY
+1203 
-1208 GGSVNSTTEGNG
+1208 
-1220 EYWVRWIKLE
+1220 E

-1244 IENDISQIET
+1244 VENDISQIET

-1260 QKITDDAIVSTV
+1260 QKITDDAIVTTV

-1445 THNLVRWSNGGGFIA
+1445 THNLVSWRNGGGYLS
-1460 TNNEVSISNNCRASS
+1460 TNNEVNIGNSCRAST
-1475 FYSSNW
+1475 FYA
-1481 FRSTGQTGWYS
+1481 GQ
-1492 ETYGGGIWMTDSSW
+1492 
-1506 VRVYNSKAF
+1506 
-1515 LCDNSIRAGGGNQNT
+1515 GNQHTIINN
-1530 LITSNWIGFYR
+1530 NWIEFYR
-1541 TSDGGRVGWMG
+1541 ASDGGRVGWMG

-1559 YISPEKGTCYIG
+1559 YISPEKGTCRIG

>member
-123 ANEAMGAASAASS
+123 ANEAMGAASAASA

-161 AKESAIQANENATQA
+161 AKESATQANENATQA

-205 GEIDQALDDLHSQAD
+205 GDIDEALDNLHSQAD

-277 ITQNAEGLSSQATK
+277 ITQNAEGLTTQATK
-291 IESLESD
+291 VEKLESD
-298 TAEAQEQVDQALEK
+298 TAEAQKQVDQALEK
-312 ANAAQQAATQAQQD
+312 ANSAQQAATQAKQD
-326 AATANEAAEKA
+326 AEAATEAAKTA
-337 QNEAF
+337 QTEAA

-350 ANDAALDAKLA
+350 ANDAALDASLA

-366 KALADAREAL
+366 EALVDAREAL

-392 TAEDIASAAAQV
+392 TAEDIANAAAQV
-404 ETARQAVETA
+404 ETAKQAVETA

-426 QAQEAADAA
+426 KAQEAADVA

-575 GKYIWRRMKVTKG
+575 GKYIWRRTKVTKG

-612 TGAQG
+612 TG
-617 IQGLPGEDGKSFYTW
+617 
-632 VKYADTPTS
+632 DT
-641 GMSDS
+641 
-646 PTGKEYIGLAYNKST
+646 
-661 ATESTNYSDY
+661 
-671 SWSKIVG
+671 
-678 EQGPEGPSGE
+678 
-688 DGQTLYTWIKYAD
+688 
-701 SATGSGM
+701 
-708 SDSPTGKEY
+708 
-717 IGIAYN
+717 
-723 KTTSTE
+723 
-729 SNTASDYSW
+729 
-738 SLIKGADGASGK
+738 
-750 DGVSIQSIQ
+750 
-759 EKYAVS
+759 
-765 SSNSTPPTGWSDE
+765 
-778 VPNMTPTNKYLW
+778 
-790 NYEIITYSD
+790 
-799 KRTETT
+799 
-805 SKRVIGAYGNTGP
+805 
-818 QGPAG
+818 
-823 ADGADGKP
+823 
-831 GATGSPGAD
+831 GATG
-840 GVGIKTITNY
+840 
-850 YLVSSQNTGI
+850 
-860 TVNTSGWTTTPPTT
+860 
-874 TTTNKYLWNYEA
+874 
-886 ITYTNGNV
+886 NG
-894 VKGTPRIIGTH
+894 
-905 GATGP
+905 
-910 QGPNG
+910 
-915 ANGISI
+915 I
-921 SKTEVFYYLS
+921 SKTEVYYYLS
-931 TSSTTQT
+931 TSNTTQSSGSWSTT
-938 GGSWVTTPPAWVSG
+938 VPAWIDG
-952 KYYWQKIKTTFSNGS
+952 RYYWQKIKTTYTNGS

-973 VCITGAKGQ
+973 VCITGGKGA
-982 NGSTGAAGQSVT
+982 TGATGNTGATGKGVSSIT
-994 SVTAEYYLS
+994 TEFYLS
-1003 TSKTTQTGGSWV
+1003 NSKTTQSGGSWT
-1015 TTMPAWSS
+1015 TTMPTWTS
-1023 GKYLWIRNKIV
+1023 GKYLWTRNKIV
-1034 YANPAKT
+1034 YTNPSSTA
-1041 EYTTPYCDS
+1041 YTTPVCDS

-1055 NEIEV
+1055 NEIEI
-1060 GGKNLLQES
+1060 GGRNLLQSNFIVKTYVVSDSSNITTKEIDIS
-1069 GNFSKLNLWKTN
+1069 GWAALFMEYDNVIKLLEPNKEYTFSWTAELIKRTSVPTLYHHTIGFLLYSPSTPAANVTFQCGSLYDVGDKYEFTKVFTTPRSFPSDYRILVYTNRYTTN
-1081 GGISITV
+1081 GGYPEGFDTV
-1088 SNEDN
+1088 
-1093 YNCIHAVGS
+1093 
-1102 ISQSSSIYKLE
+1102 
-1113 WKTKYVYHSIC
+1113 
-1124 KFARSGILNTSL
+1124 KFT
-1136 PMHYWIYKSN
+1136 
-1146 NLNSISASNS
+1146 NL
-1156 AISKI
+1156 KI
-1161 STVAIDLKTGKIV
+1161 
-1174 SSIVA
+1174 
-1179 GNWYHIM
+1179 
-1186 TAFETIDKPSDY
+1186 
-1198 LYVLF
+1198 
-1203 RPFFY
+1203 
-1208 GGSVNSTTEGNG
+1208 
-1220 EYWVRWIKLE
+1220 E
-1230 KGNKAT
+1230 KGNKVT

-1244 IENDISQIET
+1244 VEKDISQIET

-1308 IKLEGLVTANS
+1308 IQLEGLVTANS
-1319 YFKILTNGSIEA
+1319 YFKILTDGSIEA
-1331 VNGKFTG
+1331 VNSKFTG
-1338 TITATSGT
+1338 TITATNGT
-1346 IGGWTIQ
+1346 IGGWTIANSYLNCSAHN
-1353 KDSLTCV
+1353 DSL
-1360 SHNDGFNVTYT
+1360 NVNFTTKIDATSGNIVFTSSNSEYT
-1371 TYIDANNGLIKFLS
+1371 TEIGIDGIRFETGWSEGDRWVYRDVVYGLDGIQSEGNIAGHYFSLDGYGVQFGPPETSVGWANNGGVLKALGSGELS
-1385 TSNDY
+1385 NINHITSN
-1390 ETIISIN
+1390 
-1397 GMEMHAGRQDGDRW
+1397 
-1411 IYDDIYYG
+1411 
-1419 VNGISKSGNMTGQ
+1419 
-1432 TFSLDANGVSFGL
+1432 LL
-1445 THNLVRWSNGGGFIA
+1445 TTSGGFTA
-1460 TNNEVSISNNCRASS
+1460 AGSL
-1475 FYSSNW
+1475 
-1481 FRSTGQTGWYS
+1481 RS
-1492 ETYGGGIWMTDSSW
+1492 
-1506 VRVYNSKAF
+1506 
-1515 LCDNSIRAGGGNQNT
+1515 GGGNENT

-1541 TSDGGRVGWMG
+1541 ASDGGRVGWMG

-1559 YISPEKGTCYIG
+1559 YISPEKGICYIG

>member
-161 AKESAIQANENATQA
+161 AKENAATANENATQA
-176 KTDAANAQAAVANA
+176 KNDAANAQAAVANA

-205 GEIDQALDDLHSQAD
+205 GDIDEALDNLHSQAD

-250 GQLQTTIQENY
+250 GQLQTTIQQNY

-312 ANAAQQAATQAQQD
+312 ANSAQQAATQAKQD
-326 AATANEAAEKA
+326 AEAATEAAETA
-337 QNEAF
+337 QTEAA

-426 QAQEAADAA
+426 KAQEAADVA

-450 NKADAAEQAAN
+450 SKADAAEQAAN
-461 NAQAAAEQAAEDVA
+461 NAQAAAEQAAENVA

-575 GKYIWRRMKVTKG
+575 GKYIWRRTKVTKG

-602 ITGNTGAKGD
+602 ITGNTGATGAQGPRGEKGDKGD

-617 IQGLPGEDGKSFYTW
+617 LQGLQGPQGEQGIPGPKGDPGEDGVQGEKGEKGDKGDKGDTGAAGAAGKTSYFHIKYSAVAKPTSSSQMSETPNTYIGTYVDFVEADSTDPNKYTW
-632 VKYADTPTS
+632 TQFKGSQGPKGDQGIAGTNGENGKTSYLHIAYATNSTGTTGFS
-641 GMSDS
+641 TTDS
-646 PTGKEYIGLAYNKST
+646 TNKTYIGQYTDFIQTDST
-661 ATESTNYSDY
+661 DPTKY
-671 SWSKIVG
+671 SW
-678 EQGPEGPSGE
+678 
-688 DGQTLYTWIKYAD
+688 T
-701 SATGSGM
+701 
-708 SDSPTGKEY
+708 
-717 IGIAYN
+717 
-723 KTTSTE
+723 
-729 SNTASDYSW
+729 
-738 SLIKGADGASGK
+738 LIKG
-750 DGVSIQSIQ
+750 
-759 EKYAVS
+759 
-765 SSNSTPPTGWSDE
+765 
-778 VPNMTPTNKYLW
+778 
-790 NYEIITYSD
+790 D
-799 KRTETT
+799 K
-805 SKRVIGAYGNTGP
+805 GDA
-818 QGPAG
+818 
-823 ADGADGKP
+823 
-831 GATGSPGAD
+831 GATG
-840 GVGIKTITNY
+840 
-850 YLVSSQNTGI
+850 
-860 TVNTSGWTTTPPTT
+860 
-874 TTTNKYLWNYEA
+874 
-886 ITYTNGNV
+886 
-894 VKGTPRIIGTH
+894 
-905 GATGP
+905 ATG
-910 QGPNG
+910 NG
-915 ANGISI
+915 I
-921 SKTEVFYYLS
+921 SKTEVYYYLS
-931 TSSTTQT
+931 TSNTTQS
-938 GGSWVTTPPAWVSG
+938 GGSWSTTVPAWIDG
-952 KYYWQKIKTTFSNGS
+952 RYYWQKIKTTYTNGS

-973 VCITGAKGQ
+973 VCITGGKGA
-982 NGSTGAAGQSVT
+982 TGATGNTGATGKGVSSIT
-994 SVTAEYYLS
+994 IEFYLS
-1003 TSKTTQTGGSWV
+1003 NSKTTQSGGSWT
-1015 TTMPAWSS
+1015 TTMPTWTS
-1023 GKYLWIRNKIV
+1023 GKYLWTRNKIV
-1034 YANPAKT
+1034 YTNPAST
-1041 EYTTPYCDS
+1041 VYTTPICDS

-1055 NEIEV
+1055 NDIEI
-1060 GGKNLLQES
+1060 GSRNLVRRSKDLVKEYWIIYS
-1069 GNFSKLNLWKTN
+1069 AYASIDRSNTIDGFSVYTSIDQTIEYGRSIDFSYSKTFEPKPN
-1081 GGISITV
+1081 EQYTLSFWAKGDGIIQSYFYPNCCKSAITSQGFT
-1088 SNEDN
+1088 SNAKDGWVV
-1093 YNCIHAVGS
+1093 ITLS
-1102 ISQSSSIYKLE
+1102 DE
-1113 WKTKYVYHSIC
+1113 WKK
-1124 KFARSGILNTSL
+1124 
-1136 PMHYWIYKSN
+1136 
-1146 NLNSISASNS
+1146 
-1156 AISKI
+1156 
-1161 STVAIDLKTGKIV
+1161 
-1174 SSIVA
+1174 
-1179 GNWYHIM
+1179 
-1186 TAFETIDKPSDY
+1186 
-1198 LYVLF
+1198 
-1203 RPFFY
+1203 
-1208 GGSVNSTTEGNG
+1208 
-1220 EYWVRWIKLE
+1220 YWVTWTTRSDVVGNNKLIIISRQEGAVSGYAKNVRVYGVKFE

-1244 IENDISQIET
+1244 VDADISQIET

-1338 TITATSGT
+1338 TITATNGT

-1419 VNGISKSGNMTGQ
+1419 VNGISKSGTMTGE
-1432 TFSLDANGVSFGL
+1432 TFSLNANGVSFGL
-1445 THNLVRWSNGGGFIA
+1445 THNLVSWINGGGYLS
-1460 TNNEVSISNNCRASS
+1460 TNDEVNIGNNCRASS
-1475 FYSSNW
+1475 FYSSN
-1481 FRSTGQTGWYS
+1481 
-1492 ETYGGGIWMTDSSW
+1492 
-1506 VRVYNSKAF
+1506 N
-1515 LCDNSIRAGGGNQNT
+1515 IRAGGGNQNT
-1530 LITSNWIGFYR
+1530 LISSNWIGFYR
-1541 TSDGGRVGWMG
+1541 ASDGGRVGWMG
-1552 ANGTNDL
+1552 ANATNDL

-1571 SNLYVASDASRGGYY
+1571 SNLYVASNADRWGYY
-1586 LQINSG
+1586 LQFNSG

>member
-123 ANEAMGAASAASS
+123 ANEAMGAASAASA

-151 AGNAQASANE
+151 ASNVEGLAQE
-161 AKESAIQANENATQA
+161 AKENAIQANENATQA
-176 KTDAANAQAAVANA
+176 KTDAAAAQAAVANA

-205 GEIDQALDDLHSQAD
+205 GDIDQALDDLHSQAG
-220 EINVIKRD
+220 EIEVIKRD

-250 GQLQTTIQENY
+250 GQLQTTIQQNY

-298 TAEAQEQVDQALEK
+298 TAEAQKQVDQALEK

-326 AATANEAAEKA
+326 AATANEAAETA
-337 QNEAF
+337 QAEAN
-342 TAAEKAQN
+342 TAAQKAQN

-366 KALADAREAL
+366 EALANAREAL

-392 TAEDIASAAAQV
+392 TAEDIANAAAQV

-426 QAQEAADAA
+426 KAQEAADVA

-588 DGTTSYSPSQNGVC
+588 NGTTSYSPSQNGVC
-602 ITGNTGAKGD
+602 ITGNTGATGAQGPQGEKGDKGD

-617 IQGLPGEDGKSFYTW
+617 LQGLQGPQGEQGIPGPKGDPGEDGVQGEKGEKGDKGDKGDTGAAGAAGKTSYFHIKYSAVAKPTSSSQMSETPNTYIGTYVDFVEADSTDPNKYTW
-632 VKYADTPTS
+632 TQFKGSQGPKGDQGIAGTNGENGKTSYLHIAYATNSTGTTGFS
-641 GMSDS
+641 TTDS
-646 PTGKEYIGLAYNKST
+646 TNKTYIGQYTDFIQTDST
-661 ATESTNYSDY
+661 DPTKY
-671 SWSKIVG
+671 SW
-678 EQGPEGPSGE
+678 
-688 DGQTLYTWIKYAD
+688 T
-701 SATGSGM
+701 
-708 SDSPTGKEY
+708 
-717 IGIAYN
+717 
-723 KTTSTE
+723 
-729 SNTASDYSW
+729 
-738 SLIKGADGASGK
+738 LIKG
-750 DGVSIQSIQ
+750 
-759 EKYAVS
+759 
-765 SSNSTPPTGWSDE
+765 
-778 VPNMTPTNKYLW
+778 
-790 NYEIITYSD
+790 D
-799 KRTETT
+799 KGDT
-805 SKRVIGAYGNTGP
+805 
-818 QGPAG
+818 
-823 ADGADGKP
+823 
-831 GATGSPGAD
+831 GATG
-840 GVGIKTITNY
+840 
-850 YLVSSQNTGI
+850 
-860 TVNTSGWTTTPPTT
+860 
-874 TTTNKYLWNYEA
+874 
-886 ITYTNGNV
+886 
-894 VKGTPRIIGTH
+894 
-905 GATGP
+905 ATG
-910 QGPNG
+910 NG
-915 ANGISI
+915 I
-921 SKTEVFYYLS
+921 SKTEVYYYLS
-931 TSSTTQT
+931 TSNTTQS
-938 GGSWVTTPPAWVSG
+938 GGSWSTTVPAWIDG
-952 KYYWQKIKTTFSNGS
+952 RYYWQKIKTTYTNGN

-973 VCITGAKGQ
+973 VCITGGKGA
-982 NGSTGAAGQSVT
+982 TGATGNTGATGKGVSSIT
-994 SVTAEYYLS
+994 IEFYLS
-1003 TSKTTQTGGSWV
+1003 NSKTTQSGGSWT
-1015 TTMPAWSS
+1015 TTMPTWTS
-1023 GKYLWIRNKIV
+1023 GKYLWTRNKIV
-1034 YANPAKT
+1034 YTNPAST
-1041 EYTTPYCDS
+1041 VYTTPICDS

-1055 NEIEV
+1055 NEIEIGGRNLV
-1060 GGKNLLQES
+1060 LNSGTEVTNSNYEIRSYWLSPYSSDKVGKNNHPILVE
-1069 GNFSKLNLWKTN
+1069 GDTYT
-1081 GGISITV
+1081 ISVKAKI
-1088 SNEDN
+1088 
-1093 YNCIHAVGS
+1093 A
-1102 ISQSSSIYKLE
+1102 
-1113 WKTKYVYHSIC
+1113 
-1124 KFARSGILNTSL
+1124 SGINIKKFWA
-1136 PMHYWIYKSN
+1136 YWSGYILFAEWTPVFDENHIYTRTFVAKHTTNDSTVHDQ
-1146 NLNSISASNS
+1146 LTFYVAPNS
-1156 AISKI
+1156 ATRGE
-1161 STVAIDLKTGKIV
+1161 STI
-1174 SSIVA
+1174 
-1179 GNWYHIM
+1179 
-1186 TAFETIDKPSDY
+1186 
-1198 LYVLF
+1198 
-1203 RPFFY
+1203 
-1208 GGSVNSTTEGNG
+1208 
-1220 EYWVRWIKLE
+1220 YWVKIE
-1230 KGNKAT
+1230 KGTKAT

-1244 IENDISQIET
+1244 IEKDISQIET

-1280 DLNGKVNSTEIIST
+1280 DLNGKVDSTEIIST
-1294 INQTAEAIKIQASK
+1294 INQTAESIKIQASK

-1346 IGGWTIQ
+1346 IGGWRISGNLLQSDYNLSGTQKTTII
-1353 KDSLTCV
+1353 DSKN
-1360 SHNDGFNVTYT
+1360 H
-1371 TYIDANNGLIKFLS
+1371 IIKFSSVGTDSSSGGRITNEVVLSADGISYETEIFYEDIVKYDWQSMYLSSENITFSDGDHGASSKLS
-1385 TSNDY
+1385 TYNLTFASGASN
-1390 ETIISIN
+1390 TIILDGSSGKINAISSIT
-1397 GMEMHAGRQDGDRW
+1397 ASTF
-1411 IYDDIYYG
+1411 Y
-1419 VNGISKSGNMTGQ
+1419 TG
-1432 TFSLDANGVSFGL
+1432 
-1445 THNLVRWSNGGGFIA
+1445 
-1460 TNNEVSISNNCRASS
+1460 
-1475 FYSSNW
+1475 NW

-1506 VRVYNSKAF
+1506 VRVYNGKAF
-1515 LCDNSIRAGGGNQNT
+1515 LCDSSIRSGGGNQY
-1530 LITSNWIGFYR
+1530 TSVTSSWIGFYR
-1541 TSDGGRVGWMG
+1541 SSDAARVGWIG
-1552 ANGTNDL
+1552 ANSTNDL
-1559 YISPEKGTCYIG
+1559 YISPETGICRIG

-1592 GGTYAG
+1592 GGNYAG

-1693 QPTIYKLKYLPEDK
+1693 QPTIYKLKYLQEDK

>member
-161 AKESAIQANENATQA
+161 AKENAATANENATQA

-205 GEIDQALDDLHSQAD
+205 GDIDQALDDLHSQAG
-220 EINVIKRD
+220 EIEVIKRD

-250 GQLQTTIQENY
+250 GQLQTTIQQNY

-298 TAEAQEQVDQALEK
+298 TAEAQKQVDQALEK

-337 QNEAF
+337 QNEAV

-392 TAEDIASAAAQV
+392 TAEDIANAAAQV

-426 QAQEAADAA
+426 KAQEAADVA

-450 NKADAAEQAAN
+450 SKADAAEQAAN
-461 NAQAAAEQAAEDVA
+461 NAQAAAEQAAENVA

-602 ITGNTGAKGD
+602 ITGNTGATGAQGPRGEKGDKGD

-617 IQGLPGEDGKSFYTW
+617 LQGLQGPQ
-632 VKYADTPTS
+632 
-641 GMSDS
+641 
-646 PTGKEYIGLAYNKST
+646 
-661 ATESTNYSDY
+661 
-671 SWSKIVG
+671 G
-678 EQGPEGPSGE
+678 EQGIPGP
-688 DGQTLYTWIKYAD
+688 
-701 SATGSGM
+701 
-708 SDSPTGKEY
+708 
-717 IGIAYN
+717 
-723 KTTSTE
+723 
-729 SNTASDYSW
+729 
-738 SLIKGADGASGK
+738 KGDPGK
-750 DGVSIQSIQ
+750 DGVQG
-759 EKYAVS
+759 EKGEKGDKGDKGDTGAAGAAGKTSYFHIKYSAVAKPTS
-765 SSNSTPPTGWSDE
+765 SSQMSETPNTYIGTYVDFVEADSTDPNKYTWTQFKGSQGPKGDQGIAGTNGENGKTSYLHIAYATNSTGTTGFSTTDS
-778 VPNMTPTNKYLW
+778 TNK
-790 NYEIITYSD
+790 TYIGQYTDFIQTDSTDPTKYSWTLIKGD
-799 KRTETT
+799 KGDT
-805 SKRVIGAYGNTGP
+805 
-818 QGPAG
+818 
-823 ADGADGKP
+823 
-831 GATGSPGAD
+831 GATG
-840 GVGIKTITNY
+840 
-850 YLVSSQNTGI
+850 
-860 TVNTSGWTTTPPTT
+860 
-874 TTTNKYLWNYEA
+874 
-886 ITYTNGNV
+886 
-894 VKGTPRIIGTH
+894 
-905 GATGP
+905 ATG
-910 QGPNG
+910 NG
-915 ANGISI
+915 I
-921 SKTEVFYYLS
+921 SKTEVYYYLS
-931 TSSTTQT
+931 TSNTTQS
-938 GGSWVTTPPAWVSG
+938 GGSWSTTVPAWIDG
-952 KYYWQKIKTTFSNGS
+952 RYYWQKIKTTYTNGN

-973 VCITGAKGQ
+973 VCITGGKGA
-982 NGSTGAAGQSVT
+982 TGATGNTGATGKGVSSIT
-994 SVTAEYYLS
+994 IEFYLS
-1003 TSKTTQTGGSWV
+1003 NSKTTQSGGSWT
-1015 TTMPAWSS
+1015 TTMPTWTS
-1023 GKYLWIRNKIV
+1023 GKYLWTRNKIV
-1034 YANPAKT
+1034 YTNPAST
-1041 EYTTPYCDS
+1041 VYTTPVCDS

-1055 NEIEV
+1055 NEIEIGGRNLVLNSGTEVTNGNYMISYYWLSPYSSDKV
-1060 GGKNLLQES
+1060 G
-1069 GNFSKLNLWKTN
+1069 KTN
-1081 GGISITV
+1081 HPILVEGDTYTISVKAKI
-1088 SNEDN
+1088 
-1093 YNCIHAVGS
+1093 A
-1102 ISQSSSIYKLE
+1102 SSTNVK
-1113 WKTKYVYHSIC
+1113 
-1124 KFARSGILNTSL
+1124 KFWAYWSGIIRFAEWTPVFDEN
-1136 PMHYWIYKSN
+1136 HIYTRTFVAN
-1146 NLNSISASNS
+1146 HTTVYDQLTFYVAPNS
-1156 AISKI
+1156 ATRGE
-1161 STVAIDLKTGKIV
+1161 STI
-1174 SSIVA
+1174 
-1179 GNWYHIM
+1179 
-1186 TAFETIDKPSDY
+1186 
-1198 LYVLF
+1198 
-1203 RPFFY
+1203 
-1208 GGSVNSTTEGNG
+1208 
-1220 EYWVRWIKLE
+1220 YWVKIE
-1230 KGNKAT
+1230 KGTKAT

-1244 IENDISQIET
+1244 IEEDLSNVEKRVTTAEKKLTSTQWSLWFTEVVNNSVATSTKFTMDKNGLHIKGGGIDISNNAGT
-1254 RITSAE
+1254 KVFYADTSGNLV
-1260 QKITDDAIVSTV
+1260 I
-1272 RKSTLYKN
+1272 KN
-1280 DLNGKVNSTEIIST
+1280 LTATNGTFSGT
-1294 INQTAEAIKIQASK
+1294 IN
-1308 IKLEGLVTANS
+1308 
-1319 YFKILTNGSIEA
+1319 
-1331 VNGKFTG
+1331 
-1338 TITATSGT
+1338 ATSGK
-1346 IGGWTIQ
+1346 IGGWTIENNRLISDYMII
-1353 KDSLTCV
+1353 DST
-1360 SHNDGFNVTYT
+1360 
-1371 TYIDANNGLIKFLS
+1371 
-1385 TSNDY
+1385 
-1390 ETIISIN
+1390 E
-1397 GMEMHAGRQDGDRW
+1397 
-1411 IYDDIYYG
+1411 
-1419 VNGISKSGNMTGQ
+1419 GISTTISRNGYQGLKIRNTG
-1432 TFSLDANGVSFGL
+1432 
-1445 THNLVRWSNGGGFIA
+1445 I
-1460 TNNEVSISNNCRASS
+1460 S
-1475 FYSSNW
+1475 FYSQYEQNRFIGQIFSTRNTSLGTYTLFIGGAQSDILALGTRKADGEGYSSSLTVSTNSEVQPYPLRINDEFDVTEASHFKDSVHIESATLYFETSSNGII
-1481 FRSTGQTGWYS
+1481 FREPGWADGFRMSPTFSGSGDSQYMS
-1492 ETYGGGIWMTDSSW
+1492 FTVSGSSGGGQGEWTGNGITAF
-1506 VRVYNSKAF
+1506 RVYIGSGNTEFFRPIYCTGNNMVVRS
-1515 LCDNSIRAGGGNQNT
+1515 GNQNT
-1530 LITSNWIGFYR
+1530 TITNNWIGFHR
-1541 TSDGGRVGWMG
+1541 ASDAVRVGWMG
-1552 ANGTNDL
+1552 ANSTNDL
-1559 YISPEKGTCYIG
+1559 YISPETGTCRIG

>member
-161 AKESAIQANENATQA
+161 AKESATQANENATQA

-197 NDAIETAQ
+197 NDAIEAAQ
-205 GEIDQALDDLHSQAD
+205 GDINQALDDLHSQAD

-337 QNEAF
+337 QNEAV

-392 TAEDIASAAAQV
+392 TAEDIANAAAQV

-426 QAQEAADAA
+426 KAQEAADVA

-575 GKYIWRRMKVTKG
+575 GKYIWRRTKVTKG

-602 ITGNTGAKGD
+602 ITGNTGATGAQGPQGEKGDKGD

-617 IQGLPGEDGKSFYTW
+617 LQGLQGPQ
-632 VKYADTPTS
+632 
-641 GMSDS
+641 
-646 PTGKEYIGLAYNKST
+646 
-661 ATESTNYSDY
+661 
-671 SWSKIVG
+671 G
-678 EQGPEGPSGE
+678 EQGIPGP
-688 DGQTLYTWIKYAD
+688 
-701 SATGSGM
+701 
-708 SDSPTGKEY
+708 
-717 IGIAYN
+717 
-723 KTTSTE
+723 
-729 SNTASDYSW
+729 
-738 SLIKGADGASGK
+738 KGDPGK
-750 DGVSIQSIQ
+750 DGVQG
-759 EKYAVS
+759 EKGEKGDKGDKGDTGAAGAAGKTSYFHIKYSAVAKPTS
-765 SSNSTPPTGWSDE
+765 SSQMSETPNTYIGTYVDFVEADSTDPNKYTWTRFKGSQGPKGDQGIAGTNGENGKTSYLHIAYATNSTGTTGFSTTDS
-778 VPNMTPTNKYLW
+778 TNK
-790 NYEIITYSD
+790 TYIGQYTDFIQTDSTDPTKYSWTLIKGD
-799 KRTETT
+799 K
-805 SKRVIGAYGNTGP
+805 GDA
-818 QGPAG
+818 
-823 ADGADGKP
+823 
-831 GATGSPGAD
+831 GATG
-840 GVGIKTITNY
+840 
-850 YLVSSQNTGI
+850 
-860 TVNTSGWTTTPPTT
+860 
-874 TTTNKYLWNYEA
+874 
-886 ITYTNGNV
+886 
-894 VKGTPRIIGTH
+894 
-905 GATGP
+905 ATG
-910 QGPNG
+910 NG
-915 ANGISI
+915 I
-921 SKTEVFYYLS
+921 SKTEVYYYLS
-931 TSSTTQT
+931 TSNTTQS
-938 GGSWVTTPPAWVSG
+938 GGSWSTTVPAWIDG
-952 KYYWQKIKTTFSNGS
+952 RYYWQKIKTTYTNGN

-973 VCITGAKGQ
+973 VCITGGKGA
-982 NGSTGAAGQSVT
+982 TGATGNTGATGKGVSSIT
-994 SVTAEYYLS
+994 IEFYLS
-1003 TSKTTQTGGSWV
+1003 NSKTTQSGGLWT
-1015 TTMPAWSS
+1015 TTMPTWTS
-1023 GKYLWIRNKIV
+1023 GKYLWTRNKIV
-1034 YANPAKT
+1034 YTNPAST
-1041 EYTTPYCDS
+1041 VYTTPICDS

-1060 GGKNLLQES
+1060 GGRNLIIRSTETKDKRIDVDGS
-1069 GNFSKLNLWKTN
+1069 IMTSVNFSLSDY
-1081 GGISITV
+1081 ISILPNQKYMFTKNTGTKTGRDQYFRYAWYSKDKTYLGRAPNI
-1088 SNEDN
+1088 SNEFMW
-1093 YNCIHAVGS
+1093 
-1102 ISQSSSIYKLE
+1102 ISPSNAYYIRISYP
-1113 WKTKYVYHSIC
+1113 TDCNV
-1124 KFARSGILNTSL
+1124 KF
-1136 PMHYWIYKSN
+1136 
-1146 NLNSISASNS
+1146 
-1156 AISKI
+1156 
-1161 STVAIDLKTGKIV
+1161 
-1174 SSIVA
+1174 
-1179 GNWYHIM
+1179 
-1186 TAFETIDKPSDY
+1186 
-1198 LYVLF
+1198 
-1203 RPFFY
+1203 
-1208 GGSVNSTTEGNG
+1208 
-1220 EYWVRWIKLE
+1220 E

-1360 SHNDGFNVTYT
+1360 SHNDGFDVTYT

-1390 ETIISIN
+1390 KTTISIN

-1419 VNGISKSGNMTGQ
+1419 VNGISKSGSMTGE
-1432 TFSLDANGVSFGL
+1432 TFSLDAHGVSFGL
-1445 THNLVRWSNGGGFIA
+1445 THNLVSWRNGGGYLS
-1460 TNNEVSISNNCRASS
+1460 TNNEVSISNNCRAS
-1475 FYSSNW
+1475 
-1481 FRSTGQTGWYS
+1481 T
-1492 ETYGGGIWMTDSSW
+1492 
-1506 VRVYNSKAF
+1506 F
-1515 LCDNSIRAGGGNQNT
+1515 LCDNNIRAGQGNQHTIINN
-1530 LITSNWIGFYR
+1530 NWIEFYR
-1541 TSDGGRVGWMG
+1541 ASDGRRVGWMG
-1552 ANGTNDL
+1552 AKGTNNL

-1571 SNLYVASDASRGGYY
+1571 SNLYVASDASRWGYY

-1592 GGTYAG
+1592 GGNYAG
-1598 NGYIFVNSSN
+1598 NGYIFVNSSD

-1667 DVSSDRRIKEDFTT
+1667 DVSSDRRIKENFTT

>member
-100 NTANSAGETA
+100 DTANSAGETA

-123 ANEAMGAASAASS
+123 ANEAMGAASA
-136 SAAEAKDQAADAMVA
+136 
-151 AGNAQASANE
+151 NE
-161 AKESAIQANENATQA
+161 AKENAATANENATQA
-176 KTDAANAQAAVANA
+176 KNDAANAQAAVANA

-205 GEIDQALDDLHSQAD
+205 GDIDQALDDLYSQAE

-235 ENVKAELSTQITESV
+235 KNVKAELSTQITESV
-250 GQLQTTIQENY
+250 GQLQTTINQNY

-298 TAEAQEQVDQALEK
+298 TAEAQKQVDQALEK

-337 QNEAF
+337 QNEAV

-386 VSNPGS
+386 ISNPGS
-392 TAEDIASAAAQV
+392 TAEDIANAAAQV

-426 QAQEAADAA
+426 KAQEAADVA

-450 NKADAAEQAAN
+450 SKADAAEQAAN
-461 NAQAAAEQAAEDVA
+461 NAQAAAEQAAENVA

-575 GKYIWRRMKVTKG
+575 GKYIWRRTKVTKG

-602 ITGNTGAKGD
+602 ITGNTGATGAQGPRGEKGDKGD

-617 IQGLPGEDGKSFYTW
+617 LQGLQGPQGEQGIPGPKGDPGEDGVQGEKGEKGDKGDKGDTGAAGAAGKTSYFHIKYSAVAKPTSSSQMSETPNTYIGTYVDFVEADSTDPNKYTW
-632 VKYADTPTS
+632 TQFKGSQGPKGDQGIAGTNGENGKTSYLHIAYATNSTGTTGFS
-641 GMSDS
+641 TTDS
-646 PTGKEYIGLAYNKST
+646 TNKTYIGQYTDFIQTDST
-661 ATESTNYSDY
+661 DPTKY
-671 SWSKIVG
+671 SW
-678 EQGPEGPSGE
+678 
-688 DGQTLYTWIKYAD
+688 T
-701 SATGSGM
+701 
-708 SDSPTGKEY
+708 
-717 IGIAYN
+717 
-723 KTTSTE
+723 
-729 SNTASDYSW
+729 
-738 SLIKGADGASGK
+738 LIKG
-750 DGVSIQSIQ
+750 
-759 EKYAVS
+759 
-765 SSNSTPPTGWSDE
+765 
-778 VPNMTPTNKYLW
+778 
-790 NYEIITYSD
+790 D
-799 KRTETT
+799 K
-805 SKRVIGAYGNTGP
+805 GDA
-818 QGPAG
+818 
-823 ADGADGKP
+823 
-831 GATGSPGAD
+831 GATG
-840 GVGIKTITNY
+840 
-850 YLVSSQNTGI
+850 
-860 TVNTSGWTTTPPTT
+860 
-874 TTTNKYLWNYEA
+874 
-886 ITYTNGNV
+886 
-894 VKGTPRIIGTH
+894 
-905 GATGP
+905 ATG
-910 QGPNG
+910 NG
-915 ANGISI
+915 I
-921 SKTEVFYYLS
+921 SKTEVYYYLS
-931 TSSTTQT
+931 TSNTTQS
-938 GGSWVTTPPAWVSG
+938 GGSWSTTVPAWIDG
-952 KYYWQKIKTTFSNGS
+952 RYYWQKIKTTYTNGN

-973 VCITGAKGQ
+973 VCITGGKGA
-982 NGSTGAAGQSVT
+982 TGATGNTGATGKGVSSIT
-994 SVTAEYYLS
+994 IEFYLS
-1003 TSKTTQTGGSWV
+1003 NSKTTQSGGSWT
-1015 TTMPAWSS
+1015 TTMPTWTS
-1023 GKYLWIRNKIV
+1023 GKYLWTRNKIV
-1034 YANPAKT
+1034 YTNPSSTA
-1041 EYTTPYCDS
+1041 YTTPVCDS

-1060 GGKNLLQES
+1060 GGRNLLLGTKDFS
-1069 GNFSKLNLWKTN
+1069 GSDSTSAITHILPDETYN
-1081 GGISITV
+1081 GFPISYYDYTDGTSTTDILYWNNIIDVKPDTEYIL
-1088 SNEDN
+1088 SFYAKGTGQFRSFFYGSTTGNGSPIASS
-1093 YNCIHAVGS
+1093 YNDEGS
-1102 ISQSSSIYKLE
+1102 IGTSADGLSYHSLTEDWKKHWVV
-1113 WKTKYVYHSIC
+1113 WKTKPN
-1124 KFARSGILNTSL
+1124 ASG
-1136 PMHYWIYKSN
+1136 
-1146 NLNSISASNS
+1146 
-1156 AISKI
+1156 
-1161 STVAIDLKTGKIV
+1161 LKNV
-1174 SSIVA
+1174 IVA
-1179 GNWYHIM
+1179 RLVAGCEIYIC
-1186 TAFETIDKPSDY
+1186 
-1198 LYVLF
+1198 
-1203 RPFFY
+1203 
-1208 GGSVNSTTEGNG
+1208 G
-1220 EYWVRWIKLE
+1220 IKME
-1230 KGNKAT
+1230 EGNKAT

-1244 IENDISQIET
+1244 VENDISQIET

-1294 INQTAEAIKIQASK
+1294 INQTAESIKIQASK

-1346 IGGWTIQ
+1346 IGGWRISGNLLQSDYNLSGTQKTTII
-1353 KDSLTCV
+1353 DSKN
-1360 SHNDGFNVTYT
+1360 H
-1371 TYIDANNGLIKFLS
+1371 IIKFSSVGTDSSSGGRITNEVVLSADGISYETEIFYEDIVKYDWQSMYLSSENITFSDGDHGVSSKLS
-1385 TSNDY
+1385 TYNLTFVSGASN
-1390 ETIISIN
+1390 TIILDGSSGKINAISSIT
-1397 GMEMHAGRQDGDRW
+1397 ASTF
-1411 IYDDIYYG
+1411 Y
-1419 VNGISKSGNMTGQ
+1419 TG
-1432 TFSLDANGVSFGL
+1432 
-1445 THNLVRWSNGGGFIA
+1445 
-1460 TNNEVSISNNCRASS
+1460 
-1475 FYSSNW
+1475 NW

-1515 LCDNSIRAGGGNQNT
+1515 LCDNNIRAGGGNENT

-1571 SNLYVASDASRGGYY
+1571 SNLHVASDASRWGYY

>member
-41 VQLDGSTVATP
+41 VQLDGSAVATP

-161 AKESAIQANENATQA
+161 AKESATQANENATQA

-205 GEIDQALDDLHSQAD
+205 GDIDQALDDLHSQAG
-220 EINVIKRD
+220 EIEVIKRD

-250 GQLQTTIQENY
+250 GQLQTTIQQNY

-277 ITQNAEGLSSQATK
+277 ITQNAEGLTSQATK
-291 IESLESD
+291 VEKLESD
-298 TAEAQEQVDQALEK
+298 TAEAQKQVDQALEK
-312 ANAAQQAATQAQQD
+312 ANSAQQAATQAKQD
-326 AATANEAAEKA
+326 AEAATEAAETA
-337 QNEAF
+337 QTEAA

-392 TAEDIASAAAQV
+392 TAEDIANAAAQV

-426 QAQEAADAA
+426 KAQEAADVA

-450 NKADAAEQAAN
+450 SKADAAEQAAN
-461 NAQAAAEQAAEDVA
+461 NAQAAAEQAAENVA

-575 GKYIWRRMKVTKG
+575 GKYIWRRTKVTKG

-602 ITGNTGAKGD
+602 ITGNTGATGARGPQGDKGD
-612 TGAQG
+612 TGA
-617 IQGLPGEDGKSFYTW
+617 T
-632 VKYADTPTS
+632 
-641 GMSDS
+641 
-646 PTGKEYIGLAYNKST
+646 
-661 ATESTNYSDY
+661 
-671 SWSKIVG
+671 
-678 EQGPEGPSGE
+678 
-688 DGQTLYTWIKYAD
+688 
-701 SATGSGM
+701 
-708 SDSPTGKEY
+708 
-717 IGIAYN
+717 
-723 KTTSTE
+723 
-729 SNTASDYSW
+729 
-738 SLIKGADGASGK
+738 
-750 DGVSIQSIQ
+750 
-759 EKYAVS
+759 
-765 SSNSTPPTGWSDE
+765 
-778 VPNMTPTNKYLW
+778 
-790 NYEIITYSD
+790 
-799 KRTETT
+799 
-805 SKRVIGAYGNTGP
+805 
-818 QGPAG
+818 
-823 ADGADGKP
+823 
-831 GATGSPGAD
+831 GATG
-840 GVGIKTITNY
+840 
-850 YLVSSQNTGI
+850 
-860 TVNTSGWTTTPPTT
+860 
-874 TTTNKYLWNYEA
+874 
-886 ITYTNGNV
+886 NG
-894 VKGTPRIIGTH
+894 
-905 GATGP
+905 
-910 QGPNG
+910 
-915 ANGISI
+915 I
-921 SKTEVFYYLS
+921 SKTEVYYYLS
-931 TSSTTQT
+931 TSNTTQS
-938 GGSWVTTPPAWVSG
+938 GGSWSTTVPTWIDG
-952 KYYWQKIKTTFSNGS
+952 RYYWQKIKTTYTNGS

-973 VCITGAKGQ
+973 VCITGGKGA
-982 NGSTGAAGQSVT
+982 TGATGNTGATGKGVSSIT
-994 SVTAEYYLS
+994 TEFYLS
-1003 TSKTTQTGGSWV
+1003 NSKTTQSGGSWT
-1015 TTMPAWSS
+1015 TTMPTWTS
-1023 GKYLWIRNKIV
+1023 GKYLWTRNKIV
-1034 YANPAKT
+1034 YTNPSSTA
-1041 EYTTPYCDS
+1041 YTTPVCDS

-1055 NEIEV
+1055 NEVE
-1060 GGKNLLQES
+1060 E
-1069 GNFSKLNLWKTN
+1069 
-1081 GGISITV
+1081 TV
-1088 SNEDN
+1088 
-1093 YNCIHAVGS
+1093 
-1102 ISQSSSIYKLE
+1102 
-1113 WKTKYVYHSIC
+1113 
-1124 KFARSGILNTSL
+1124 
-1136 PMHYWIYKSN
+1136 
-1146 NLNSISASNS
+1146 
-1156 AISKI
+1156 
-1161 STVAIDLKTGKIV
+1161 
-1174 SSIVA
+1174 
-1179 GNWYHIM
+1179 
-1186 TAFETIDKPSDY
+1186 
-1198 LYVLF
+1198 
-1203 RPFFY
+1203 
-1208 GGSVNSTTEGNG
+1208 
-1220 EYWVRWIKLE
+1220 
-1230 KGNKAT
+1230 
-1236 DWTPAPED
+1236 
-1244 IENDISQIET
+1244 SQIET
-1254 RITSAE
+1254 RVTAAE
-1260 QKITDDAIVSTV
+1260 QKITDDAIVTTV

-1294 INQTAEAIKIQASK
+1294 INQTAESIKIQASK
-1308 IKLEGLVTANS
+1308 IQLEGLVTANN
-1319 YFKILTNGSIEA
+1319 YFKILTDGSIEA
-1331 VNGKFTG
+1331 VNSKFTG
-1338 TITATSGT
+1338 TITATNGI

-1419 VNGISKSGNMTGQ
+1419 VNGISKGGSMTGE
-1432 TFSLDANGVSFGL
+1432 TFSLDAHGVSFGL
-1445 THNLVRWSNGGGFIA
+1445 VHNLVRWSNGGGFIA
-1460 TNNEVSISNNCRASS
+1460 TNNEVSISNNCTASS
-1475 FYSSNW
+1475 FYTGNW
-1481 FRSTGQTGWYS
+1481 FRSTGQTGWYN
-1492 ETYGGGIWMTDSSW
+1492 ETYGGGIYMADSSW

-1515 LCDNSIRAGGGNQNT
+1515 LCNNIRAGEGNQNT
-1530 LITSNWIGFYR
+1530 TITSNWIGFYR
-1541 TSDGGRVGWMG
+1541 ASDGGRVGWMG
-1552 ANGTNDL
+1552 ANSTNDL
-1559 YISPEKGTCYIG
+1559 YISPEKGTCLIG

>member
-161 AKESAIQANENATQA
+161 AKENAATANENATQA

-205 GEIDQALDDLHSQAD
+205 GDIDQALDDLHSQAD
-220 EINVIKRD
+220 EIEVIKRD

-298 TAEAQEQVDQALEK
+298 TAEAQKQVDQALEK
-312 ANAAQQAATQAQQD
+312 AESAQQAATQAKQD
-326 AATANEAAEKA
+326 AEAATEAAETA
-337 QNEAF
+337 QTEAA

-426 QAQEAADAA
+426 KAQEAADVA

-575 GKYIWRRMKVTKG
+575 GKYIWRRTKVTKG

-602 ITGNTGAKGD
+602 ITGNTGATGAQGPQGEKGDKGD

-617 IQGLPGEDGKSFYTW
+617 LQGLQGPQGEQGIPGPKGDPGEDGVQGEKGEKGDKGDKGDTGAAGAAGKTSYFHIKYSAVAKPTSSSQMSETPNTYIGTYVDFVEADSTDPNKYTW
-632 VKYADTPTS
+632 TQFKGSQGPKGDQGIAGTNGENGKTSYLHIAYATNSTGTTGFS
-641 GMSDS
+641 TTDS
-646 PTGKEYIGLAYNKST
+646 TNKTYIGQYTDFIQTDST
-661 ATESTNYSDY
+661 DPTKY
-671 SWSKIVG
+671 SW
-678 EQGPEGPSGE
+678 
-688 DGQTLYTWIKYAD
+688 T
-701 SATGSGM
+701 
-708 SDSPTGKEY
+708 
-717 IGIAYN
+717 
-723 KTTSTE
+723 
-729 SNTASDYSW
+729 
-738 SLIKGADGASGK
+738 LIKG
-750 DGVSIQSIQ
+750 
-759 EKYAVS
+759 
-765 SSNSTPPTGWSDE
+765 
-778 VPNMTPTNKYLW
+778 
-790 NYEIITYSD
+790 D
-799 KRTETT
+799 KGDT
-805 SKRVIGAYGNTGP
+805 
-818 QGPAG
+818 
-823 ADGADGKP
+823 
-831 GATGSPGAD
+831 GATG
-840 GVGIKTITNY
+840 
-850 YLVSSQNTGI
+850 
-860 TVNTSGWTTTPPTT
+860 
-874 TTTNKYLWNYEA
+874 
-886 ITYTNGNV
+886 
-894 VKGTPRIIGTH
+894 
-905 GATGP
+905 ATG
-910 QGPNG
+910 NG
-915 ANGISI
+915 I
-921 SKTEVFYYLS
+921 SKTEVYYYLS
-931 TSSTTQT
+931 TSNTTQS
-938 GGSWVTTPPAWVSG
+938 GGSWSTTVPAWIDG
-952 KYYWQKIKTTFSNGS
+952 RYYWQKIKTTYTNGN

-973 VCITGAKGQ
+973 VCITGGKGA
-982 NGSTGAAGQSVT
+982 TGATGNTGATGKGVSSIT
-994 SVTAEYYLS
+994 TEFYLS
-1003 TSKTTQTGGSWV
+1003 NSKTTQSGGSWT
-1015 TTMPAWSS
+1015 TTMPTWTS
-1023 GKYLWIRNKIV
+1023 GKYLWTRNKIV
-1034 YANPAKT
+1034 YTNPSST
-1041 EYTTPYCDS
+1041 VYTTPVCDS

-1055 NEIEV
+1055 NEIEIGGRNLVLKSGNEITSNNYNVATYILSSHSSDEV
-1060 GGKNLLQES
+1060 GES
-1069 GNFSKLNLWKTN
+1069 GHPILEQGEIYT
-1081 GGISITV
+1081 ISIKAKIATGTGVTWFATHWSGYIMFAKWTPVFDKEHIYTKTFVANQKYTKDGV
-1088 SNEDN
+1088 S
-1093 YNCIHAVGS
+1093 V
-1102 ISQSSSIYKLE
+1102 YKDRCSL
-1113 WKTKYVYHSIC
+1113 YI
-1124 KFARSGILNTSL
+1124 GPNTAPRGKSTI
-1136 PMHYWIYKSN
+1136 YWI
-1146 NLNSISASNS
+1146 
-1156 AISKI
+1156 KI
-1161 STVAIDLKTGKIV
+1161 
-1174 SSIVA
+1174 
-1179 GNWYHIM
+1179 
-1186 TAFETIDKPSDY
+1186 
-1198 LYVLF
+1198 
-1203 RPFFY
+1203 
-1208 GGSVNSTTEGNG
+1208 
-1220 EYWVRWIKLE
+1220 E

-1244 IENDISQIET
+1244 IEEDLSAVEK
-1254 RITSAE
+1254 RVTSAE
-1260 QKITDDAIVSTV
+1260 QKLTSTQWSLWFTEV
-1272 RKSTLYKN
+1272 VNNSVATSTKFTMDKN
-1280 DLNGKVNSTEIIST
+1280 GLHIKGGGIDISNNAGTKVFYADTSGNLVIKNLTATNGNFSGT
-1294 INQTAEAIKIQASK
+1294 IN
-1308 IKLEGLVTANS
+1308 
-1319 YFKILTNGSIEA
+1319 
-1331 VNGKFTG
+1331 
-1338 TITATSGT
+1338 ATSGI

-1390 ETIISIN
+1390 ETTISIN

-1419 VNGISKSGNMTGQ
+1419 VNGISKSGSMTGE
-1432 TFSLDANGVSFGL
+1432 TFSLNANGVSFGL
-1445 THNLVRWSNGGGFIA
+1445 THNLVGWSNGGGFIA
-1460 TNNEVSISNNCRASS
+1460 TNDEVSISNNCRASS

-1481 FRSTGQTGWYS
+1481 FRSTGQSGWYS
-1492 ETYGGGIWMTDSSW
+1492 ETYGGGIYMTDSSW
-1506 VRVYNSKAF
+1506 VRVYNGKAF
-1515 LCDNSIRAGGGNQNT
+1515 LCDSSIRSGGGNQYT
-1530 LITSNWIGFYR
+1530 SVTSNWIGFYR
-1541 TSDGGRVGWMG
+1541 SSDAARVGWMG
-1552 ANGTNDL
+1552 ANSTNDL
-1559 YISPEKGTCYIG
+1559 YISPEKGACRIG

-1737 DSENDEYS
+1737 DTENDEYS

>member
-1 MDSLSRDLVKSFAEV
+1 MDGLSRDLVKSFAEV

-136 SAAEAKDQAADAMVA
+136 SAAEAKDQAGDALVA
-151 AGNAQASANE
+151 ASNAQASANE
-161 AKESAIQANENATQA
+161 AKESATQANENATQA

-205 GEIDQALDDLHSQAD
+205 GDIDQALDDLHSQAD

-277 ITQNAEGLSSQATK
+277 ITQNAEGLTSQATK
-291 IESLESD
+291 VEKLESD
-298 TAEAQEQVDQALEK
+298 TAEAQKQVDQALEK
-312 ANAAQQAATQAQQD
+312 ANSAQQAATQAKQD
-326 AATANEAAEKA
+326 AEAATEAAETA
-337 QNEAF
+337 QTEAA

-392 TAEDIASAAAQV
+392 TAEDIANAAAQV

-426 QAQEAADAA
+426 KAQEAADVA

-450 NKADAAEQAAN
+450 SKADAAEQAAN
-461 NAQAAAEQAAEDVA
+461 NAQAAAEQAAENVA

-575 GKYIWRRMKVTKG
+575 GKYIWRRTKVTKG

-602 ITGNTGAKGD
+602 ITGNTGATGARGPQGEKGDKGD

-617 IQGLPGEDGKSFYTW
+617 LQGLQGPQ
-632 VKYADTPTS
+632 
-641 GMSDS
+641 
-646 PTGKEYIGLAYNKST
+646 
-661 ATESTNYSDY
+661 
-671 SWSKIVG
+671 G
-678 EQGPEGPSGE
+678 EQGIPGP
-688 DGQTLYTWIKYAD
+688 
-701 SATGSGM
+701 
-708 SDSPTGKEY
+708 
-717 IGIAYN
+717 
-723 KTTSTE
+723 
-729 SNTASDYSW
+729 
-738 SLIKGADGASGK
+738 KGDPGK
-750 DGVSIQSIQ
+750 DGVQG
-759 EKYAVS
+759 EKGEKGDKGDKGDTGAAGAAGKTSYFHIKYSAVAKPTS
-765 SSNSTPPTGWSDE
+765 SSQMSETPNTYIGTYVDFVEADSTDPNKYTWTQFKGSQGPKGDQGIAGTNGENGKTSYLHIAYATNSTGTTGFSTTDS
-778 VPNMTPTNKYLW
+778 TNK
-790 NYEIITYSD
+790 TYIGQYTDFIQTDSTDPTKYSWTLIKGD
-799 KRTETT
+799 KGDT
-805 SKRVIGAYGNTGP
+805 
-818 QGPAG
+818 
-823 ADGADGKP
+823 
-831 GATGSPGAD
+831 GATG
-840 GVGIKTITNY
+840 
-850 YLVSSQNTGI
+850 
-860 TVNTSGWTTTPPTT
+860 
-874 TTTNKYLWNYEA
+874 
-886 ITYTNGNV
+886 
-894 VKGTPRIIGTH
+894 
-905 GATGP
+905 ATG
-910 QGPNG
+910 NG
-915 ANGISI
+915 I
-921 SKTEVFYYLS
+921 SKTEVYYYLS
-931 TSSTTQT
+931 TSNTTQS
-938 GGSWVTTPPAWVSG
+938 GGSWSTTVPTWIDG
-952 KYYWQKIKTTFSNGS
+952 RYYWQKIKTTYTNGS

-973 VCITGAKGQ
+973 VCITGGKGA
-982 NGSTGAAGQSVT
+982 TGATGNTGATGKGVSSIT
-994 SVTAEYYLS
+994 IEFYLS
-1003 TSKTTQTGGSWV
+1003 NSKTTQSGGSWT
-1015 TTMPAWSS
+1015 TTMPTWTS
-1023 GKYLWIRNKIV
+1023 GKYLWTRNKIV
-1034 YANPAKT
+1034 YTNPSSTA
-1041 EYTTPYCDS
+1041 YTTPVCDS

-1055 NEIEV
+1055 NEVE
-1060 GGKNLLQES
+1060 E
-1069 GNFSKLNLWKTN
+1069 
-1081 GGISITV
+1081 TV
-1088 SNEDN
+1088 
-1093 YNCIHAVGS
+1093 
-1102 ISQSSSIYKLE
+1102 
-1113 WKTKYVYHSIC
+1113 
-1124 KFARSGILNTSL
+1124 
-1136 PMHYWIYKSN
+1136 
-1146 NLNSISASNS
+1146 
-1156 AISKI
+1156 
-1161 STVAIDLKTGKIV
+1161 
-1174 SSIVA
+1174 
-1179 GNWYHIM
+1179 
-1186 TAFETIDKPSDY
+1186 
-1198 LYVLF
+1198 
-1203 RPFFY
+1203 
-1208 GGSVNSTTEGNG
+1208 
-1220 EYWVRWIKLE
+1220 
-1230 KGNKAT
+1230 
-1236 DWTPAPED
+1236 
-1244 IENDISQIET
+1244 SQIET
-1254 RITSAE
+1254 RVTAAE
-1260 QKITDDAIVSTV
+1260 QKITDDAIVTTV

-1360 SHNDGFNVTYT
+1360 SHNDGFDVTYT

-1411 IYDDIYYG
+1411 IFDDIYYG
-1419 VNGISKSGNMTGQ
+1419 VNGISKGGSMTGE
-1432 TFSLDANGVSFGL
+1432 TFSLDAYGVSFGHV
-1445 THNLVRWSNGGGFIA
+1445 HNLVRWSNGGGFIA
-1460 TNNEVSISNNCRASS
+1460 TNDEVSISNNCRASN
-1475 FYSSNW
+1475 FYS
-1481 FRSTGQTGWYS
+1481 G
-1492 ETYGGGIWMTDSSW
+1492 
-1506 VRVYNSKAF
+1506 K
-1515 LCDNSIRAGGGNQNT
+1515 GNQY
-1530 LITSNWIGFYR
+1530 TSVTSSWIGFYR
-1541 TSDGGRVGWMG
+1541 SSDAARVGWMG
-1552 ANGTNDL
+1552 ANSTNDL
-1559 YISPEKGTCYIG
+1559 YISPEKGTCRIG

>member
-41 VQLDGSTVATP
+41 VQLDGSIVATP

-123 ANEAMGAASAASS
+123 ANEAMNAASAASA

-151 AGNAQASANE
+151 AGNVEGLAQE
-161 AKESAIQANENATQA
+161 AKENATQA
-176 KTDAANAQAAVANA
+176 NKNATQAKNDAAAAQAAVANA

-205 GEIDQALDDLHSQAD
+205 GDIDQALDDLHSQAG
-220 EINVIKRD
+220 EIEVIKRD

-250 GQLQTTIQENY
+250 GQLQTTIQQNY

-277 ITQNAEGLSSQATK
+277 ITQNAEGLTSQATK
-291 IESLESD
+291 VEKLESD
-298 TAEAQEQVDQALEK
+298 TAEAQKQVDQALEK
-312 ANAAQQAATQAQQD
+312 ANSAQQAAAQAKQD
-326 AATANEAAEKA
+326 AEAATEAAETA
-337 QNEAF
+337 QTEAA

-426 QAQEAADAA
+426 KAQEAADVA

-461 NAQAAAEQAAEDVA
+461 NAQAAAEQAAENVA

-542 TAITSTIEEFYLSS
+542 TAITSTIEEFYLSR

-575 GKYIWRRMKVTKG
+575 GKYIWRRTKVTKG

-602 ITGNTGAKGD
+602 ITGNTGATGAQGPQGEKGDKGD

-617 IQGLPGEDGKSFYTW
+617 LQGLQGPQGEQGIPGPKGDPGEDGVQGEKGEKGDKGDKGDTGAAGAAGKTSYFHIKYSAVAKPTSSSQMSETPNTYIGTYVDFVEADSTDPNKYTW
-632 VKYADTPTS
+632 TQFKGSQGPKGDQGIAGTNGENGKTSYLHIAYATNSTGTTGFS
-641 GMSDS
+641 TTDS
-646 PTGKEYIGLAYNKST
+646 TNKTYIGQYTDFIQTDST
-661 ATESTNYSDY
+661 DPTKY
-671 SWSKIVG
+671 SW
-678 EQGPEGPSGE
+678 
-688 DGQTLYTWIKYAD
+688 T
-701 SATGSGM
+701 
-708 SDSPTGKEY
+708 
-717 IGIAYN
+717 
-723 KTTSTE
+723 
-729 SNTASDYSW
+729 
-738 SLIKGADGASGK
+738 LIKG
-750 DGVSIQSIQ
+750 
-759 EKYAVS
+759 
-765 SSNSTPPTGWSDE
+765 
-778 VPNMTPTNKYLW
+778 
-790 NYEIITYSD
+790 D
-799 KRTETT
+799 K
-805 SKRVIGAYGNTGP
+805 
-818 QGPAG
+818 
-823 ADGADGKP
+823 
-831 GATGSPGAD
+831 GATG
-840 GVGIKTITNY
+840 
-850 YLVSSQNTGI
+850 
-860 TVNTSGWTTTPPTT
+860 
-874 TTTNKYLWNYEA
+874 
-886 ITYTNGNV
+886 
-894 VKGTPRIIGTH
+894 
-905 GATGP
+905 ATG
-910 QGPNG
+910 NG
-915 ANGISI
+915 I
-921 SKTEVFYYLS
+921 SKTEVYYYLS
-931 TSSTTQT
+931 TSNTTQS
-938 GGSWVTTPPAWVSG
+938 GGSWSTTVPAWIDG
-952 KYYWQKIKTTFSNGS
+952 RYYWQKIKTTYTNGN

-973 VCITGAKGQ
+973 VCITGGKGA
-982 NGSTGAAGQSVT
+982 TGATGNTGATGKGVSSIT
-994 SVTAEYYLS
+994 IEFYLS
-1003 TSKTTQTGGSWV
+1003 NSKTTQSGGSWT
-1015 TTMPAWSS
+1015 TTMPTWTS
-1023 GKYLWIRNKIV
+1023 GKYLWTRNKIV
-1034 YANPAKT
+1034 YTNPSSTA
-1041 EYTTPYCDS
+1041 YTTPVCDS

-1060 GGKNLLQES
+1060 GGR
-1069 GNFSKLNLWKTN
+1069 NLWPNSSFNRGLSTYTLFN
-1081 GGISITV
+1081 V
-1088 SNEDN
+1088 E
-1093 YNCIHAVGS
+1093 GS
-1102 ISQSSSIYKLE
+1102 ISLDSQKFNNNDVLVLE
-1113 WKTKYVYHSIC
+1113 
-1124 KFARSGILNTSL
+1124 RSGYTGVYRHYVMTKNSPGIKSYKAGEQYILSA
-1136 PMHYWIYKSN
+1136 YIYIEKALDSG
-1146 NLNSISASNS
+1146 SAQQSEIMVRGS
-1156 AISKI
+1156 AGDSPRAIISK
-1161 STVAIDLKTGKIV
+1161 TNQTGKWIKIV
-1174 SSIVA
+1174 SPI
-1179 GNWYHIM
+1179 
-1186 TAFETIDKPSDY
+1186 FKPTTDGTFNNCF
-1198 LYVLF
+1198 VLL
-1203 RPFFY
+1203 
-1208 GGSVNSTTEGNG
+1208 GKNG
-1220 EYWVRWIKLE
+1220 KIKISQIKLE

-1244 IENDISQIET
+1244 VENDISQIET

-1308 IKLEGLVTANS
+1308 IQLEGLVTANS

-1346 IGGWTIQ
+1346 IGGWRISGNLLQSDYNLSGTQKTTII
-1353 KDSLTCV
+1353 DSKN
-1360 SHNDGFNVTYT
+1360 H
-1371 TYIDANNGLIKFLS
+1371 IIKF
-1385 TSNDY
+1385 
-1390 ETIISIN
+1390 
-1397 GMEMHAGRQDGDRW
+1397 
-1411 IYDDIYYG
+1411 
-1419 VNGISKSGNMTGQ
+1419 
-1432 TFSLDANGVSFGL
+1432 
-1445 THNLVRWSNGGGFIA
+1445 
-1460 TNNEVSISNNCRASS
+1460 SS
-1475 FYSSNW
+1475 V
-1481 FRSTGQTGWYS
+1481 G
-1492 ETYGGGIWMTDSSW
+1492 TDSSSGGRITNEVVLSADGISYETEIFYEDIVKYDW
-1506 VRVYNSKAF
+1506 QSMYLSSENITFSDDDHGASSKLSTYNLTFASGASNTIILDGSSGKINAIS
-1515 LCDNSIRAGGGNQNT
+1515 SIRSGSGNQNT
-1530 LITSNWIGFYR
+1530 TITNNWIEFYR
-1541 TSDGGRVGWMG
+1541 ASDGGRVGWIG
-1552 ANGTNDL
+1552 ANSTNDM

-1571 SNLYVASDASRGGYY
+1571 SNLYVASNADRWGYY

-1608 GYLALGQGDA
+1608 GYLALGQGDD

-1640 VEPRANRKTTLG
+1640 VEPRTNRKTTLG
-1652 SSGKRFYRLYTGLAV
+1652 NSGKRFYRLYTGLAV

>member
-1 MDSLSRDLVKSFAEV
+1 MDGLSRDLVKSFAEV

-161 AKESAIQANENATQA
+161 AKENAATANENATQA

-205 GEIDQALDDLHSQAD
+205 GDIDQALDDLYSQAE

-250 GQLQTTIQENY
+250 GQLQTTINQNY

-277 ITQNAEGLSSQATK
+277 ITQNAEGLTSQATK
-291 IESLESD
+291 VEKLESD
-298 TAEAQEQVDQALEK
+298 TAEAQKQVDQALEK
-312 ANAAQQAATQAQQD
+312 ANSAQQAATQAQQN
-326 AATANEAAEKA
+326 AATANEAAETA
-337 QNEAF
+337 QTEAA

-350 ANDAALDAKLA
+350 ANDAALDASLA

-366 KALADAREAL
+366 EALADAREAL

-392 TAEDIASAAAQV
+392 TAEDIANAAAQV

-426 QAQEAADAA
+426 KAQEAADVA

-450 NKADAAEQAAN
+450 SKADAAEQAAN
-461 NAQAAAEQAAEDVA
+461 NAQAAAEQAAENVA

-602 ITGNTGAKGD
+602 ITGNTGATGAQGPQGEKGDKGD

-617 IQGLPGEDGKSFYTW
+617 LQGLQGLQGPQGEQGIPGPKGDPGEDGVQGEKGEKGEKGDKGDKGDTGAAGAAGKTSYFHIKYSAVAKPTSSSQMSETPNTYIGTYVDFVEADSTDPNKYTW
-632 VKYADTPTS
+632 TQFKGSQGPKGDQGIAGTNGENGKTSYLHIAYATNSTGTTGFS
-641 GMSDS
+641 TTDS
-646 PTGKEYIGLAYNKST
+646 TNKTYIGQYTDFIQTDST
-661 ATESTNYSDY
+661 DPTKY
-671 SWSKIVG
+671 SW
-678 EQGPEGPSGE
+678 
-688 DGQTLYTWIKYAD
+688 T
-701 SATGSGM
+701 
-708 SDSPTGKEY
+708 
-717 IGIAYN
+717 
-723 KTTSTE
+723 
-729 SNTASDYSW
+729 
-738 SLIKGADGASGK
+738 LIKG
-750 DGVSIQSIQ
+750 
-759 EKYAVS
+759 
-765 SSNSTPPTGWSDE
+765 
-778 VPNMTPTNKYLW
+778 
-790 NYEIITYSD
+790 D
-799 KRTETT
+799 KGDT
-805 SKRVIGAYGNTGP
+805 
-818 QGPAG
+818 
-823 ADGADGKP
+823 
-831 GATGSPGAD
+831 GATG
-840 GVGIKTITNY
+840 
-850 YLVSSQNTGI
+850 
-860 TVNTSGWTTTPPTT
+860 
-874 TTTNKYLWNYEA
+874 
-886 ITYTNGNV
+886 
-894 VKGTPRIIGTH
+894 
-905 GATGP
+905 ATG
-910 QGPNG
+910 NG
-915 ANGISI
+915 I
-921 SKTEVFYYLS
+921 SKTEVYYYLS
-931 TSSTTQT
+931 TSNTTQS
-938 GGSWVTTPPAWVSG
+938 GGSWSTTVPAWIDG
-952 KYYWQKIKTTFSNGS
+952 RYYWQKIKTTYTNGN

-973 VCITGAKGQ
+973 VCITGGKGA
-982 NGSTGAAGQSVT
+982 TGATGNTGATGKGVSSIT
-994 SVTAEYYLS
+994 IEFYLS
-1003 TSKTTQTGGSWV
+1003 NSKTTQSGGSWT
-1015 TTMPAWSS
+1015 TTMPTWTS
-1023 GKYLWIRNKIV
+1023 GKYLWTRNKIV
-1034 YANPAKT
+1034 YTNPAST
-1041 EYTTPYCDS
+1041 VYTTPICDS

-1055 NEIEV
+1055 NEIE
-1060 GGKNLLQES
+1060 
-1069 GNFSKLNLWKTN
+1069 
-1081 GGISITV
+1081 
-1088 SNEDN
+1088 EDLS
-1093 YNCIHAVGS
+1093 AV
-1102 ISQSSSIYKLE
+1102 
-1113 WKTKYVYHSIC
+1113 
-1124 KFARSGILNTSL
+1124 
-1136 PMHYWIYKSN
+1136 
-1146 NLNSISASNS
+1146 
-1156 AISKI
+1156 
-1161 STVAIDLKTGKIV
+1161 
-1174 SSIVA
+1174 
-1179 GNWYHIM
+1179 
-1186 TAFETIDKPSDY
+1186 
-1198 LYVLF
+1198 
-1203 RPFFY
+1203 
-1208 GGSVNSTTEGNG
+1208 
-1220 EYWVRWIKLE
+1220 E
-1230 KGNKAT
+1230 K
-1236 DWTPAPED
+1236 
-1244 IENDISQIET
+1244 
-1254 RITSAE
+1254 RVTSAE
-1260 QKITDDAIVSTV
+1260 QKLTSTQWSLWFTEV
-1272 RKSTLYKN
+1272 VNNSVATSTKFTMDKN
-1280 DLNGKVNSTEIIST
+1280 GLHIKGGGIDISNNAGTKVFYADTNGNLVINNLTANNGIFNGK
-1294 INQTAEAIKIQASK
+1294 IN
-1308 IKLEGLVTANS
+1308 
-1319 YFKILTNGSIEA
+1319 
-1331 VNGKFTG
+1331 
-1338 TITATSGT
+1338 ATSGT
-1346 IGGWTIQ
+1346 IGGWSIANSYLNCSAHN
-1353 KDSLTCV
+1353 DSL
-1360 SHNDGFNVTYT
+1360 NVDFTTKIDATLGNIIFTSSNSEYT
-1371 TYIDANNGLIKFLS
+1371 TEIGIDGIRF
-1385 TSNDY
+1385 
-1390 ETIISIN
+1390 ETGWS
-1397 GMEMHAGRQDGDRW
+1397 EGDRW
-1411 IYDDIYYG
+1411 VYRDVVYG
-1419 VNGISKSGNMTGQ
+1419 LDGIQSEGNIAGHY
-1432 TFSLDANGVSFGL
+1432 FSLDGYGVQFGPPE
-1445 THNLVRWSNGGGFIA
+1445 TSVGWSNDGGVLKALGTGELGNIR
-1460 TNNEVSISNNCRASS
+1460 TINGYSI
-1475 FYSSNW
+1475 
-1481 FRSTGQTGWYS
+1481 
-1492 ETYGGGIWMTDSSW
+1492 
-1506 VRVYNSKAF
+1506 
-1515 LCDNSIRAGGGNQNT
+1515 GGGNAGYNNT
-1530 LITSNWIGFYR
+1530 IIPVIG
-1541 TSDGGRVGWMG
+1541 SDGVMEVSRYIDFHIERSQDYEARLNAGYKLLEVI
-1552 ANGTNDL
+1552 TNDFYSMANL
-1559 YISPEKGTCYIG
+1559 HIGAPGTDLCSLELHGG
-1571 SNLYVASDASRGGYY
+1571 SGS
-1586 LQINSG
+1586 
-1592 GGTYAG
+1592 YAG

>member
-110 NAAQLAAQEASKN
+110 NTAQLAAQEASKN

-161 AKESAIQANENATQA
+161 AKESATQANENATQA

-205 GEIDQALDDLHSQAD
+205 GDIDQALDDLHSQAG
-220 EINVIKRD
+220 EIEVIKRD

-250 GQLQTTIQENY
+250 GQLQTTIQQNY

-337 QNEAF
+337 QNEAV

-366 KALADAREAL
+366 EALADAREAL

-426 QAQEAADAA
+426 KAQEAADVA

-450 NKADAAEQAAN
+450 NKADAAKQAAN

-516 TETDALIKVES
+516 TETNALIKVES

-575 GKYIWRRMKVTKG
+575 GKYIWRRTKVTKG

-602 ITGNTGAKGD
+602 ITGNTGATGAQGPQGEKGDKGD

-617 IQGLPGEDGKSFYTW
+617 LQGLQGPQGEQGIPGPKGDPGEDGVQGEKGEKGEKGDKGDKGDTGAAGAAGKTSYFHIKYSAVAKPTSSSQMSETPNTYIGTYVDFVEADSTDPNKYTW
-632 VKYADTPTS
+632 TQFKGSQGPKGDQGIAGTNGENGKTSYLHIAYATNSTGTTGFS
-641 GMSDS
+641 TTDS
-646 PTGKEYIGLAYNKST
+646 TNKTYIGQYTDFIQTDST
-661 ATESTNYSDY
+661 DPTKY
-671 SWSKIVG
+671 SW
-678 EQGPEGPSGE
+678 
-688 DGQTLYTWIKYAD
+688 T
-701 SATGSGM
+701 
-708 SDSPTGKEY
+708 
-717 IGIAYN
+717 
-723 KTTSTE
+723 
-729 SNTASDYSW
+729 
-738 SLIKGADGASGK
+738 LIKG
-750 DGVSIQSIQ
+750 
-759 EKYAVS
+759 
-765 SSNSTPPTGWSDE
+765 
-778 VPNMTPTNKYLW
+778 
-790 NYEIITYSD
+790 D
-799 KRTETT
+799 KGDT
-805 SKRVIGAYGNTGP
+805 
-818 QGPAG
+818 
-823 ADGADGKP
+823 
-831 GATGSPGAD
+831 GATG
-840 GVGIKTITNY
+840 
-850 YLVSSQNTGI
+850 
-860 TVNTSGWTTTPPTT
+860 
-874 TTTNKYLWNYEA
+874 
-886 ITYTNGNV
+886 
-894 VKGTPRIIGTH
+894 
-905 GATGP
+905 ATG
-910 QGPNG
+910 NG
-915 ANGISI
+915 I
-921 SKTEVFYYLS
+921 SKTEVYYYLS
-931 TSSTTQT
+931 TSNTTQS
-938 GGSWVTTPPAWVSG
+938 GGSWSTTVPAWIDG
-952 KYYWQKIKTTFSNGS
+952 RYYWQKIKTTYTNGN

-973 VCITGAKGQ
+973 VCITGGKGA
-982 NGSTGAAGQSVT
+982 TGATGNTGATGKGVSSIT
-994 SVTAEYYLS
+994 IEFYLS
-1003 TSKTTQTGGSWV
+1003 NSKTTQSGGSWT
-1015 TTMPAWSS
+1015 TTMPTWTS
-1023 GKYLWIRNKIV
+1023 GKYLWTRNKIV
-1034 YANPAKT
+1034 YTNPAST
-1041 EYTTPYCDS
+1041 VYTTPICDS

-1060 GGKNLLQES
+1060 GGRNLVLNS
-1069 GNFSKLNLWKTN
+1069 GTEVTN
-1081 GGISITV
+1081 G
-1088 SNEDN
+1088 N
-1093 YNCIHAVGS
+1093 YNISNYWLSPYSSDKVGNTNHPILVEGDTYT
-1102 ISQSSSIYKLE
+1102 ISVKAKIASGTNVTKFGAYWSGYVWFAEWTPVFDENHIYTRTFVANHHRADSSTFYDRLD
-1113 WKTKYVYHSIC
+1113 
-1124 KFARSGILNTSL
+1124 F
-1136 PMHYWIYKSN
+1136 
-1146 NLNSISASNS
+1146 
-1156 AISKI
+1156 
-1161 STVAIDLKTGKIV
+1161 
-1174 SSIVA
+1174 
-1179 GNWYHIM
+1179 
-1186 TAFETIDKPSDY
+1186 
-1198 LYVLF
+1198 YVL
-1203 RPFFY
+1203 P
-1208 GGSVNSTTEGNG
+1208 GSATRGESTI
-1220 EYWVRWIKLE
+1220 YWVKIE
-1230 KGNKAT
+1230 KGTKAT

-1244 IENDISQIET
+1244 IEKDISQIET

-1338 TITATSGT
+1338 IITATSGT
-1346 IGGWTIQ
+1346 IGGWTIENNRLISDYMII
-1353 KDSLTCV
+1353 DST
-1360 SHNDGFNVTYT
+1360 
-1371 TYIDANNGLIKFLS
+1371 
-1385 TSNDY
+1385 
-1390 ETIISIN
+1390 E
-1397 GMEMHAGRQDGDRW
+1397 
-1411 IYDDIYYG
+1411 
-1419 VNGISKSGNMTGQ
+1419 GISTTISRNGYQGLKIRNTG
-1432 TFSLDANGVSFGL
+1432 
-1445 THNLVRWSNGGGFIA
+1445 I
-1460 TNNEVSISNNCRASS
+1460 S
-1475 FYSSNW
+1475 FYSQYEQNRFIGQIFSTRNTSLGTYTLFIGGAQSDILALGTRKADGEGYSSSLTVSTNSEVQPYPLRINDEFDVTEASHFKDSVHIESATLYFETSSNGII
-1481 FRSTGQTGWYS
+1481 FREPGWMDGFRMSPTFSGSGDSQYMSFAVSGSTGGGTGEW
-1492 ETYGGGIWMTDSSW
+1492 TGNGITAF
-1506 VRVYNSKAF
+1506 RVYIGSGNTEFFRPIYCTGNNMVVRS
-1515 LCDNSIRAGGGNQNT
+1515 GNQNT
-1530 LITSNWIGFYR
+1530 TITNNWIGFHR
-1541 TSDGGRVGWMG
+1541 ASDAVRVGWIG
-1552 ANGTNDL
+1552 ANGTNDM
-1559 YISPEKGTCYIG
+1559 YFSAERG
-1571 SNLYVASDASRGGYY
+1571 SFRFVGGKLIIPNTGGGYTGGLHALRTDGNWTY
-1586 LQINSG
+1586 LIGLSSG
-1592 GGTYAG
+1592 NNLNVGTGSLDSYAYG
-1598 NGYIFVNSSN
+1598 NTNIYSLRGYI
-1608 GYLALGQGDA
+1608 
-1618 YVGSSGGRLYLK
+1618 
-1630 PQNQVTYDMF
+1630 M
-1640 VEPRANRKTTLG
+1640 
-1652 SSGKRFYRLYTGLAV
+1652 LAV
-1667 DVSSDRRIKEDFTT
+1667 DTSGSGQIRLTDRDDQYGAFFSPVSSGYICLGNSNNRFYGIYLSHSPNVSSDKRIKNNIIPISKGLKSRENIFEQL
-1681 FDDRYL
+1681 FD
-1687 RLFELL
+1687 LL
-1693 QPTIYKLKYLPEDK
+1693 KPVSFSLSNDK
-1707 SKIGGFIAQDVEEAM
+1707 SNKTHIGFVAQDVSNALSSLGVKEDNFELIDHMFFTDEETGEE
-1722 KQCGIDKREFGIYKY
+1722 K
-1737 DSENDEYS
+1737 DEYG
-1745 LIYDMF
+1745 LRYEEF
-1751 IPLTVHYVQEQ
+1751 IALNTHMIQKANTTIQSQQKEIDDLKKQAQDLQE
-1762 SKLVNHLKNEVALLK
+1762 LVFTLLENK
-1777 SKINI
+1777 SK

>member
-123 ANEAMGAASAASS
+123 ANEAMGAASAASA

-161 AKESAIQANENATQA
+161 AKESATQANENATQA

-205 GEIDQALDDLHSQAD
+205 GDINQALDDLYSQAD

-250 GQLQTTIQENY
+250 GQLQTTIQQNY
-261 YTKNDIVEIQG
+261 YTKNDIVEIRG

-298 TAEAQEQVDQALEK
+298 TAEAQKQVDQALEK
-312 ANAAQQAATQAQQD
+312 AESAQQAATQAKQD
-326 AATANEAAEKA
+326 AEAATEAAETA
-337 QNEAF
+337 QTEAT

-426 QAQEAADAA
+426 KAQEAADVA

-556 SPTSLS
+556 SPTALS

-575 GKYIWRRMKVTKG
+575 GKYIWRRTKVTKG
-588 DGTTSYSPSQNGVC
+588 DGSTSYSPSQNGVC
-602 ITGNTGAKGD
+602 ITGNTGE
-612 TGAQG
+612 
-617 IQGLPGEDGKSFYTW
+617 PGKD
-632 VKYADTPTS
+632 
-641 GMSDS
+641 
-646 PTGKEYIGLAYNKST
+646 
-661 ATESTNYSDY
+661 
-671 SWSKIVG
+671 
-678 EQGPEGPSGE
+678 
-688 DGQTLYTWIKYAD
+688 
-701 SATGSGM
+701 
-708 SDSPTGKEY
+708 
-717 IGIAYN
+717 
-723 KTTSTE
+723 
-729 SNTASDYSW
+729 
-738 SLIKGADGASGK
+738 GADGTDGTPGK

-765 SSNSTPPTGWSDE
+765 SSNSTPPNSWSDE

-831 GATGSPGAD
+831 GATGSPGAN

-886 ITYTNGNV
+886 IAYTNGNV
-894 VKGTPRIIGTH
+894 VKGTPKIIGTH

-931 TSSTTQT
+931 TSSTTQI
-938 GGSWVTTPPAWVSG
+938 GGSWVTAPPAWVSG

-1003 TSKTTQTGGSWV
+1003 TSKTTQTGGSWIN
-1015 TTMPAWSS
+1015 TIPTWSS
-1023 GKYLWIRNKIV
+1023 GKYLWIRNKIL

-1055 NEIEV
+1055 DEIEIGGRNLLRNTNFEKQLSNKDYGVMNNAYILSIDNNGYNKSKCLKVVGKVVGSAANCIRMYTTVQNEINTEYVFSGYIKGDKVTELAVRFGRGSSEIPIVSV
-1060 GGKNLLQES
+1060 GTDWKYFSVVVKSGTQSYGELLP
-1069 GNFSKLNLWKTN
+1069 
-1081 GGISITV
+1081 
-1088 SNEDN
+1088 
-1093 YNCIHAVGS
+1093 Y
-1102 ISQSSSIYKLE
+1102 
-1113 WKTKYVYHSIC
+1113 
-1124 KFARSGILNTSL
+1124 
-1136 PMHYWIYKSN
+1136 
-1146 NLNSISASNS
+1146 
-1156 AISKI
+1156 
-1161 STVAIDLKTGKIV
+1161 LKTIATV
-1174 SSIVA
+1174 YFSQ
-1179 GNWYHIM
+1179 
-1186 TAFETIDKPSDY
+1186 
-1198 LYVLF
+1198 
-1203 RPFFY
+1203 
-1208 GGSVNSTTEGNG
+1208 
-1220 EYWVRWIKLE
+1220 IKLE

-1244 IENDISQIET
+1244 VDSKFDDVYESINEVET
-1254 RITSAE
+1254 NATS
-1260 QKITDDAIVSTV
+1260 
-1272 RKSTLYKN
+1272 L
-1280 DLNGKVNSTEIIST
+1280 
-1294 INQTAEAIKIQASK
+1294 INQTAESINTEVSKKVGKDEIISSINQTAESIKIQASK
-1308 IKLEGLVTANS
+1308 IKLEGLVTANEN
-1319 YFKILTNGSIEA
+1319 FKILADGSIES
-1331 VNGKFTG
+1331 VNGKFIG
-1338 TITATSGT
+1338 TVNANSGT
-1346 IGGWTIQ
+1346 VAGWTI
-1353 KDSLTCV
+1353 KTNSLQCT
-1360 SHNDGFNVTYT
+1360 SYNEGFDITYT
-1371 TYIDANNGLIKFLS
+1371 TYIDANNGLIKFMS
-1385 TSNDY
+1385 SASEY
-1390 ETIISIN
+1390 ETIVSLN
-1397 GMEMHAGRQDGDRW
+1397 GMEMHTEYPDGDGGRI
-1411 IYDDIYYG
+1411 IYRDVYYG
-1419 VNGISKSGNMTGQ
+1419 IEGIKSSGNTAGGD
-1432 TFSLDANGVSFGL
+1432 FSLTSEGVSFGDAINL
-1445 THNLVRWSNGGGFIA
+1445 TGWANEGGVLRALGPGKLTNINAINGYKIGGRNSNTNRNIIPVIAGDGVMEVGTCIDFHPGTSPADYSPRITANTSGLLTLSGGLKINGELSFNPSGVRIYGQNVNGSNNIYLNADSGYGALYSRNNAIYFNLAYVDANWSMGKFYPGKAGACALGG
-1460 TNNEVSISNNCRASS
+1460 TNN
-1475 FYSSNW
+1475 W
-1481 FRSTGQTGWYS
+1481 
-1492 ETYGGGIWMTDSSW
+1492 
-1506 VRVYNSKAF
+1506 
-1515 LCDNSIRAGGGNQNT
+1515 
-1530 LITSNWIGFYR
+1530 
-1541 TSDGGRVGWMG
+1541 
-1552 ANGTNDL
+1552 
-1559 YISPEKGTCYIG
+1559 
-1571 SNLYVASDASRGGYY
+1571 
-1586 LQINSG
+1586 
-1592 GGTYAG
+1592 
-1598 NGYIFVNSSN
+1598 
-1608 GYLALGQGDA
+1608 
-1618 YVGSSGGRLYLK
+1618 
-1630 PQNQVTYDMF
+1630 
-1640 VEPRANRKTTLG
+1640 
-1652 SSGKRFYRLYTGLAV
+1652 YRLYAKYNTT
-1667 DVSSDRRIKEDFTT
+1667 VSSDRRLKENIVYFNDMPRPYNN
-1681 FDDRYL
+1681 DDSVIDVFFKSLKPSSFNLKDDEYK
-1687 RLFELL
+1687 RLKF
-1693 QPTIYKLKYLPEDK
+1693 
-1707 SKIGGFIAQDVEEAM
+1707 GFIAQDVIESLENIGLTAYDVDFVSHGRDENGNISEDAMYGLCYEEFVSLNTHMIQKAFSIIE
-1722 KQCGIDKREFGIYKY
+1722 KQNEEI
-1737 DSENDEYS
+1737 
-1745 LIYDMF
+1745 
-1751 IPLTVHYVQEQ
+1751 
-1762 SKLVNHLKNEVALLK
+1762 SKLKEQL
-1777 SKINI
+1777 SRII

>member
-123 ANEAMGAASAASS
+123 ANEAMGAASAASA

-151 AGNAQASANE
+151 ASNVEGLAQE
-161 AKESAIQANENATQA
+161 AKENAIQANENATQA
-176 KTDAANAQAAVANA
+176 KTDAAAAQAAVANA

-205 GEIDQALDDLHSQAD
+205 GDIDQALDDLHSQAG
-220 EINVIKRD
+220 EIEVIKRD

-250 GQLQTTIQENY
+250 GQLQTTIQQNY

-298 TAEAQEQVDQALEK
+298 TAEAQKQVDQALEK

-337 QNEAF
+337 QNEAV

-426 QAQEAADAA
+426 KAQEAADVA

-575 GKYIWRRMKVTKG
+575 GKYIWRRTKVTKG

-602 ITGNTGAKGD
+602 ITGNTGATGAQGPRGDKGD
-612 TGAQG
+612 TGA
-617 IQGLPGEDGKSFYTW
+617 T
-632 VKYADTPTS
+632 
-641 GMSDS
+641 
-646 PTGKEYIGLAYNKST
+646 
-661 ATESTNYSDY
+661 
-671 SWSKIVG
+671 
-678 EQGPEGPSGE
+678 
-688 DGQTLYTWIKYAD
+688 
-701 SATGSGM
+701 
-708 SDSPTGKEY
+708 
-717 IGIAYN
+717 
-723 KTTSTE
+723 
-729 SNTASDYSW
+729 
-738 SLIKGADGASGK
+738 
-750 DGVSIQSIQ
+750 
-759 EKYAVS
+759 
-765 SSNSTPPTGWSDE
+765 
-778 VPNMTPTNKYLW
+778 
-790 NYEIITYSD
+790 
-799 KRTETT
+799 
-805 SKRVIGAYGNTGP
+805 
-818 QGPAG
+818 
-823 ADGADGKP
+823 
-831 GATGSPGAD
+831 GATG
-840 GVGIKTITNY
+840 
-850 YLVSSQNTGI
+850 
-860 TVNTSGWTTTPPTT
+860 
-874 TTTNKYLWNYEA
+874 
-886 ITYTNGNV
+886 NG
-894 VKGTPRIIGTH
+894 
-905 GATGP
+905 
-910 QGPNG
+910 
-915 ANGISI
+915 I
-921 SKTEVFYYLS
+921 SKTEVYYYLS
-931 TSSTTQT
+931 TSNTTQS
-938 GGSWVTTPPAWVSG
+938 GGSWSTTVPAWIDG
-952 KYYWQKIKTTFSNGS
+952 RYYWQKIKTTYTNGN

-973 VCITGAKGQ
+973 VCITGGKGA
-982 NGSTGAAGQSVT
+982 TGATGNTGATGKGVSSIT
-994 SVTAEYYLS
+994 IEFYLS
-1003 TSKTTQTGGSWV
+1003 NSKTTQSGGSWT
-1015 TTMPAWSS
+1015 TTMPTWTS
-1023 GKYLWIRNKIV
+1023 GKYLWTRNKIV
-1034 YANPAKT
+1034 YTNPAST
-1041 EYTTPYCDS
+1041 VYTTPICDS

-1060 GGKNLLQES
+1060 GGRNLLRLTKTFELPS
-1069 GNFSKLNLWKTN
+1069 NIGSSSINIVDEMYKNFKVRGTN
-1081 GGISITV
+1081 NAPVNSASMIYAVYTNIPVEKGDVFTFSFYAKGTV
-1088 SNEDN
+1088 SNF
-1093 YNCIHAVGS
+1093 Y
-1102 ISQSSSIYKLE
+1102 
-1113 WKTKYVYHSIC
+1113 T
-1124 KFARSGILNTSL
+1124 
-1136 PMHYWIYKSN
+1136 
-1146 NLNSISASNS
+1146 
-1156 AISKI
+1156 
-1161 STVAIDLKTGKIV
+1161 
-1174 SSIVA
+1174 
-1179 GNWYHIM
+1179 
-1186 TAFETIDKPSDY
+1186 
-1198 LYVLF
+1198 
-1203 RPFFY
+1203 FFY
-1208 GGSVNSTTEGNG
+1208 GPNNYLRVASSVASNGNTTTSGDGAIRFKPTSEWQRFWVTYILYNDDSHGNPSLG
-1220 EYWVRWIKLE
+1220 KYILIRSDGNTVKNASLYICGLKLE

-1244 IENDISQIET
+1244 VENDISQIET

-1280 DLNGKVNSTEIIST
+1280 DLNGKVDSTEIIST
-1294 INQTAEAIKIQASK
+1294 INQTAESIKIQASK

-1346 IGGWTIQ
+1346 IGGWKIANSYLNSSAHNS
-1353 KDSLTCV
+1353 SL
-1360 SHNDGFNVTYT
+1360 NVDFVTKIDASLGNISFTSSNSEYT
-1371 TYIDANNGLIKFLS
+1371 TNIGIDGIRF
-1385 TSNDY
+1385 
-1390 ETIISIN
+1390 ETGWS
-1397 GMEMHAGRQDGDRW
+1397 EGDRW
-1411 IYDDIYYG
+1411 VYRDVVYG
-1419 VNGISKSGNMTGQ
+1419 LDGIQSEGNIAGHY
-1432 TFSLDANGVSFGL
+1432 FSLDGYGVQFGPPE
-1445 THNLVRWSNGGGFIA
+1445 TSVGWSNNGGVLKALGSG
-1460 TNNEVSISNNCRASS
+1460 ELSNINH
-1475 FYSSNW
+1475 
-1481 FRSTGQTGWYS
+1481 
-1492 ETYGGGIWMTDSSW
+1492 
-1506 VRVYNSKAF
+1506 
-1515 LCDNSIRAGGGNQNT
+1515 
-1530 LITSNWIGFYR
+1530 ITSNLLTTSGGFTAAGILRSGSGNQYTSVTSSWIGFYR
-1541 TSDGGRVGWMG
+1541 SSDAARVGWMG
-1552 ANGTNDL
+1552 ANSTNDM
-1559 YISPEKGTCYIG
+1559 YFSAERG
-1571 SNLYVASDASRGGYY
+1571 SFRFVGGKLIIPNTGGGYTGGLHALRSDGNLTY
-1586 LQINSG
+1586 LIGLSSG
-1592 GGTYAG
+1592 NNLNVGTGSLDSYAYG
-1598 NGYIFVNSSN
+1598 NTNIYSLRGYI
-1608 GYLALGQGDA
+1608 
-1618 YVGSSGGRLYLK
+1618 
-1630 PQNQVTYDMF
+1630 M
-1640 VEPRANRKTTLG
+1640 
-1652 SSGKRFYRLYTGLAV
+1652 LAV
-1667 DVSSDRRIKEDFTT
+1667 DTSGSGQIRLTDRDDQYGAFFSPVTSGYICLGNSNNRFFGVYLSHSPNVSSDKRIKNNIIPISKGLKSRENIFEQL
-1681 FDDRYL
+1681 FD
-1687 RLFELL
+1687 LL
-1693 QPTIYKLKYLPEDK
+1693 KPVSFSLNNDK
-1707 SKIGGFIAQDVEEAM
+1707 SNKTHIGFVAQDVSNALSSLGVKEDNFELIDHMFFTDEETGEE
-1722 KQCGIDKREFGIYKY
+1722 K
-1737 DSENDEYS
+1737 DEYG
-1745 LIYDMF
+1745 LRYEEF
-1751 IPLTVHYVQEQ
+1751 IALNTHMIQKANTTIQSQQKEIDDLKKQVQDLQE
-1762 SKLVNHLKNEVALLK
+1762 LVLSA
-1777 SKINI
+1777 

>member
-16 VNEPKQ
+16 VNESKQ

-151 AGNAQASANE
+151 AGNAQASADE
-161 AKESAIQANENATQA
+161 AKENAATANENATQA
-176 KTDAANAQAAVANA
+176 KNDAANAQAAVANA

-205 GEIDQALDDLHSQAD
+205 GDIDQALDDLHSQAG
-220 EINVIKRD
+220 EIEVIKRD

-250 GQLQTTIQENY
+250 GQLQTTIQQNY

-326 AATANEAAEKA
+326 AATANEAAETA
-337 QNEAF
+337 QTEAA

-426 QAQEAADAA
+426 KAQEAADVA

-461 NAQAAAEQAAEDVA
+461 NAQAAAEQAAENVA

-575 GKYIWRRMKVTKG
+575 GKYIWRRTKVTKG

-602 ITGNTGAKGD
+602 ITGNTGATGARGPQGEKGDKGD

-617 IQGLPGEDGKSFYTW
+617 LQGLQGPQGEQGIPGPKGDPGEDGVQGEKGEKGDKGDKGDTGAAGAAGKTSYFHIKYSAVAKPTSSSQMSETPNTYIGTYVDFVEADSTDPNKYTW
-632 VKYADTPTS
+632 TQFKGSQGPKGDQGIAGINGENGKTSYLHIAYATNSTGTTGFS
-641 GMSDS
+641 TTDS
-646 PTGKEYIGLAYNKST
+646 TNKTYIGQYTDFIQTDST
-661 ATESTNYSDY
+661 DPTKY
-671 SWSKIVG
+671 SW
-678 EQGPEGPSGE
+678 
-688 DGQTLYTWIKYAD
+688 T
-701 SATGSGM
+701 
-708 SDSPTGKEY
+708 
-717 IGIAYN
+717 
-723 KTTSTE
+723 
-729 SNTASDYSW
+729 
-738 SLIKGADGASGK
+738 LIKG
-750 DGVSIQSIQ
+750 
-759 EKYAVS
+759 
-765 SSNSTPPTGWSDE
+765 
-778 VPNMTPTNKYLW
+778 
-790 NYEIITYSD
+790 D
-799 KRTETT
+799 KGDT
-805 SKRVIGAYGNTGP
+805 
-818 QGPAG
+818 
-823 ADGADGKP
+823 
-831 GATGSPGAD
+831 GATG
-840 GVGIKTITNY
+840 
-850 YLVSSQNTGI
+850 
-860 TVNTSGWTTTPPTT
+860 
-874 TTTNKYLWNYEA
+874 
-886 ITYTNGNV
+886 
-894 VKGTPRIIGTH
+894 
-905 GATGP
+905 ATG
-910 QGPNG
+910 NG
-915 ANGISI
+915 I
-921 SKTEVFYYLS
+921 SKTEVYYYLS
-931 TSSTTQT
+931 TSNTTQS
-938 GGSWVTTPPAWVSG
+938 GGSWSTTVPTWIDG
-952 KYYWQKIKTTFSNGS
+952 RYYWQKIKTTYTNGS

-973 VCITGAKGQ
+973 VCITGGKGA
-982 NGSTGAAGQSVT
+982 TGATGNTGATGKGVSSIT
-994 SVTAEYYLS
+994 TEFYLS
-1003 TSKTTQTGGSWV
+1003 NSKTTQSGGSWT
-1015 TTMPAWSS
+1015 TTMPTWTS
-1023 GKYLWIRNKIV
+1023 GKYLWTRNKIV
-1034 YANPAKT
+1034 YTNPSSTA
-1041 EYTTPYCDS
+1041 YTTPVCDS

-1060 GGKNLLQES
+1060 GGR
-1069 GNFSKLNLWKTN
+1069 NLWPNSSFNRGLSTY
-1081 GGISITV
+1081 TL
-1088 SNEDN
+1088 SNVE
-1093 YNCIHAVGS
+1093 GS
-1102 ISQSSSIYKLE
+1102 ISLDSQKFNNNDVLVLE
-1113 WKTKYVYHSIC
+1113 
-1124 KFARSGILNTSL
+1124 RSGYTGGYRHYVMTKNSPGIKSYKAGEQYILSA
-1136 PMHYWIYKSN
+1136 YIYIEKALDSG
-1146 NLNSISASNS
+1146 SAQQSEIMVRGS
-1156 AISKI
+1156 AGDSPRAIISK
-1161 STVAIDLKTGKIV
+1161 TNQTGKWIKIV
-1174 SSIVA
+1174 SPI
-1179 GNWYHIM
+1179 
-1186 TAFETIDKPSDY
+1186 FKPTTDGTFNNCF
-1198 LYVLF
+1198 VLL
-1203 RPFFY
+1203 
-1208 GGSVNSTTEGNG
+1208 GKNG
-1220 EYWVRWIKLE
+1220 KIKISQIKLE

-1244 IENDISQIET
+1244 VENDISQIET

-1294 INQTAEAIKIQASK
+1294 INQTAESIKIQASK
-1308 IKLEGLVTANS
+1308 IQLEGLVTANN
-1319 YFKILTNGSIEA
+1319 YFKILTDGSIEA
-1331 VNGKFTG
+1331 VNSKFTG
-1338 TITATSGT
+1338 TITATSGK
-1346 IGGWTIQ
+1346 IGGWTIANSYLNSSAHNS
-1353 KDSLTCV
+1353 SL
-1360 SHNDGFNVTYT
+1360 NVDFVTKIDASLGNISFTSSNSEYT
-1371 TYIDANNGLIKFLS
+1371 TNIGIDGIRF
-1385 TSNDY
+1385 
-1390 ETIISIN
+1390 ETGWS
-1397 GMEMHAGRQDGDRW
+1397 EGDRW
-1411 IYDDIYYG
+1411 VYRDVVYG
-1419 VNGISKSGNMTGQ
+1419 LDGIQSEGTIAGHY
-1432 TFSLDANGVSFGL
+1432 FSLDGYGVQFGPPE
-1445 THNLVRWSNGGGFIA
+1445 TSVGWSNNGGVLKALGSGELSNINHITSNLLTTSGDFIA
-1460 TNNEVSISNNCRASS
+1460 AGSL
-1475 FYSSNW
+1475 
-1481 FRSTGQTGWYS
+1481 RS
-1492 ETYGGGIWMTDSSW
+1492 
-1506 VRVYNSKAF
+1506 
-1515 LCDNSIRAGGGNQNT
+1515 GGGNQNT
-1530 LITSNWIGFYR
+1530 LITSNWIEFCR

-1571 SNLYVASDASRGGYY
+1571 SNLYVASDASRWGYY

-1618 YVGSSGGRLYLK
+1618 YIDSSGGRLYLK

-1652 SSGKRFYRLYTGLAV
+1652 NSGKRFYRLYTGLAA
-1667 DVSSDRRIKEDFTT
+1667 DVSSDRRIKEDFAT

>member
-16 VNEPKQ
+16 VNESKQ

-151 AGNAQASANE
+151 AGNAQASADE
-161 AKESAIQANENATQA
+161 AKENAATANENATQA
-176 KTDAANAQAAVANA
+176 KNDAANAQAAVANA

-205 GEIDQALDDLHSQAD
+205 GDIDQALDDLHSQAG
-220 EINVIKRD
+220 EIEVIKRD

-250 GQLQTTIQENY
+250 GQLQTTIQQNY

-277 ITQNAEGLSSQATK
+277 ITQNAEGLTSQATK
-291 IESLESD
+291 VEKLESD
-298 TAEAQEQVDQALEK
+298 TAEAQKQVDQALEK
-312 ANAAQQAATQAQQD
+312 ANSAQQAAAQAKQD
-326 AATANEAAEKA
+326 AEAATEAAETA
-337 QNEAF
+337 QTEAA

-426 QAQEAADAA
+426 KAQEAADVA

-461 NAQAAAEQAAEDVA
+461 NAQAAAEQAAENVA

-542 TAITSTIEEFYLSS
+542 TAITSTIEEFYLSR

-575 GKYIWRRMKVTKG
+575 GKYIWRRTKVTKG

-602 ITGNTGAKGD
+602 ITGNTGATGARGPQGD
-612 TGAQG
+612 TGA
-617 IQGLPGEDGKSFYTW
+617 T
-632 VKYADTPTS
+632 
-641 GMSDS
+641 
-646 PTGKEYIGLAYNKST
+646 
-661 ATESTNYSDY
+661 
-671 SWSKIVG
+671 
-678 EQGPEGPSGE
+678 
-688 DGQTLYTWIKYAD
+688 
-701 SATGSGM
+701 
-708 SDSPTGKEY
+708 
-717 IGIAYN
+717 
-723 KTTSTE
+723 
-729 SNTASDYSW
+729 
-738 SLIKGADGASGK
+738 
-750 DGVSIQSIQ
+750 
-759 EKYAVS
+759 
-765 SSNSTPPTGWSDE
+765 
-778 VPNMTPTNKYLW
+778 
-790 NYEIITYSD
+790 
-799 KRTETT
+799 
-805 SKRVIGAYGNTGP
+805 
-818 QGPAG
+818 
-823 ADGADGKP
+823 
-831 GATGSPGAD
+831 GATG
-840 GVGIKTITNY
+840 
-850 YLVSSQNTGI
+850 
-860 TVNTSGWTTTPPTT
+860 
-874 TTTNKYLWNYEA
+874 
-886 ITYTNGNV
+886 NG
-894 VKGTPRIIGTH
+894 
-905 GATGP
+905 
-910 QGPNG
+910 
-915 ANGISI
+915 I
-921 SKTEVFYYLS
+921 SKTEVYYYLS
-931 TSSTTQT
+931 TSNTTQS
-938 GGSWVTTPPAWVSG
+938 GGSWSTTVPAWIDG
-952 KYYWQKIKTTFSNGS
+952 RYYWQKIKTTYTNGN

-973 VCITGAKGQ
+973 VCITGGKGA
-982 NGSTGAAGQSVT
+982 TGATGNTGATGKGVSSIT
-994 SVTAEYYLS
+994 IEFYLS
-1003 TSKTTQTGGSWV
+1003 NSKTTQSGGSWT
-1015 TTMPAWSS
+1015 TTMPTWTS
-1023 GKYLWIRNKIV
+1023 GKYLWTRNKIV
-1034 YANPAKT
+1034 YTNPAST
-1041 EYTTPYCDS
+1041 VYTTPICDS

-1060 GGKNLLQES
+1060 GGRNLIIRSTETKDKYVDVDGS
-1069 GNFSKLNLWKTN
+1069 ITTHVNFSVSDY
-1081 GGISITV
+1081 ISILPNQKYMFTKNTGTKTGSDQYFRYAWYSKDKTYLGRAPNI
-1088 SNEDN
+1088 SNEFMW
-1093 YNCIHAVGS
+1093 
-1102 ISQSSSIYKLE
+1102 IS
-1113 WKTKYVYHSIC
+1113 
-1124 KFARSGILNTSL
+1124 
-1136 PMHYWIYKSN
+1136 
-1146 NLNSISASNS
+1146 
-1156 AISKI
+1156 
-1161 STVAIDLKTGKIV
+1161 
-1174 SSIVA
+1174 
-1179 GNWYHIM
+1179 
-1186 TAFETIDKPSDY
+1186 PSDAY
-1198 LYVLF
+1198 YIRISYPTDCNVKF
-1203 RPFFY
+1203 
-1208 GGSVNSTTEGNG
+1208 
-1220 EYWVRWIKLE
+1220 E

-1244 IENDISQIET
+1244 VENDISQIET

-1294 INQTAEAIKIQASK
+1294 INQTAESIKIQASK

-1346 IGGWTIQ
+1346 IGGWTIENNRLISDYMII
-1353 KDSLTCV
+1353 DST
-1360 SHNDGFNVTYT
+1360 
-1371 TYIDANNGLIKFLS
+1371 
-1385 TSNDY
+1385 
-1390 ETIISIN
+1390 E
-1397 GMEMHAGRQDGDRW
+1397 
-1411 IYDDIYYG
+1411 
-1419 VNGISKSGNMTGQ
+1419 GISTTISRNGYQGLKIRNTG
-1432 TFSLDANGVSFGL
+1432 
-1445 THNLVRWSNGGGFIA
+1445 I
-1460 TNNEVSISNNCRASS
+1460 S
-1475 FYSSNW
+1475 FYSQYEQNRFIGQIFSTRNTSLGTYTLFIGGAQSDILALGTRKADGEGYSSSLTVSTNSEVQPYPLRINDEFDVTEASHFKDSVHIESATLYFETSSNGII
-1481 FRSTGQTGWYS
+1481 FREPGWMDGFRMSPTFSGSGDSQYMSFAVSGSTGGGTGEW
-1492 ETYGGGIWMTDSSW
+1492 TGNGITAF
-1506 VRVYNSKAF
+1506 RVYIGSGNTEFFRPIYCTGNNMVVRS
-1515 LCDNSIRAGGGNQNT
+1515 GNQNT
-1530 LITSNWIGFYR
+1530 TITNNWIEFCR

-1571 SNLYVASDASRGGYY
+1571 SNLYVASDASRWGYY

-1618 YVGSSGGRLYLK
+1618 YIDSSGGRLYLK

-1652 SSGKRFYRLYTGLAV
+1652 NSGKRFYRLYTGLAV

>member
-1 MDSLSRDLVKSFAEV
+1 MDGLSRDLVKSFAEV

-22 KEPVRYVRGTITG
+22 KEPTRYVRGTITG

-161 AKESAIQANENATQA
+161 AKESATQANENATQA

-205 GEIDQALDDLHSQAD
+205 GDIDEALDNLHSQAD

-250 GQLQTTIQENY
+250 GQLQTTIQQNY

-326 AATANEAAEKA
+326 AATANEAAETA
-337 QNEAF
+337 QTEAA

-426 QAQEAADAA
+426 KAQEAADVA

-450 NKADAAEQAAN
+450 SKADAAEQAAN
-461 NAQAAAEQAAEDVA
+461 NAQAAAEQAAENVA

-575 GKYIWRRMKVTKG
+575 GKYIWRRTKVTKG

-602 ITGNTGAKGD
+602 ITGNTGATGAQGPRGEKGDKGD

-617 IQGLPGEDGKSFYTW
+617 LQGLQGPQGEQGIPGPKGDPGEDGVQGEKGEKGDKGDKGDTGATGAAGKTSYFHIKYSAVAKPTSSSQMSETPNTYIGTYVDFVEADSTDPNKYTW
-632 VKYADTPTS
+632 TQFKGSQGPKGDQGIAGTNGENGKTSYLHIAYATNSTGTTGFS
-641 GMSDS
+641 TTDS
-646 PTGKEYIGLAYNKST
+646 TNKTYIGQYTDFIQTDST
-661 ATESTNYSDY
+661 DPTKY
-671 SWSKIVG
+671 SW
-678 EQGPEGPSGE
+678 
-688 DGQTLYTWIKYAD
+688 T
-701 SATGSGM
+701 
-708 SDSPTGKEY
+708 
-717 IGIAYN
+717 
-723 KTTSTE
+723 
-729 SNTASDYSW
+729 
-738 SLIKGADGASGK
+738 LIKG
-750 DGVSIQSIQ
+750 
-759 EKYAVS
+759 
-765 SSNSTPPTGWSDE
+765 
-778 VPNMTPTNKYLW
+778 
-790 NYEIITYSD
+790 D
-799 KRTETT
+799 KGDT
-805 SKRVIGAYGNTGP
+805 
-818 QGPAG
+818 
-823 ADGADGKP
+823 
-831 GATGSPGAD
+831 GATG
-840 GVGIKTITNY
+840 
-850 YLVSSQNTGI
+850 
-860 TVNTSGWTTTPPTT
+860 
-874 TTTNKYLWNYEA
+874 
-886 ITYTNGNV
+886 
-894 VKGTPRIIGTH
+894 
-905 GATGP
+905 ATG
-910 QGPNG
+910 NG
-915 ANGISI
+915 I
-921 SKTEVFYYLS
+921 SKTEVYYYLS
-931 TSSTTQT
+931 TSNTTQS
-938 GGSWVTTPPAWVSG
+938 GGSWSTTVPAWIDG
-952 KYYWQKIKTTFSNGS
+952 RYYWQKIKTTYTNGN

-973 VCITGAKGQ
+973 VCITGGKGA
-982 NGSTGAAGQSVT
+982 TGATGNTGATGKGVSSIT
-994 SVTAEYYLS
+994 IEFYLS
-1003 TSKTTQTGGSWV
+1003 NSKTTQSGGSWT
-1015 TTMPAWSS
+1015 TTMPTWTS
-1023 GKYLWIRNKIV
+1023 GKYLWTRNKIV
-1034 YANPAKT
+1034 YTNPAST
-1041 EYTTPYCDS
+1041 VYTTPICDS

-1060 GGKNLLQES
+1060 GGRNYFKRINNNGES
-1069 GNFSKLNLWKTN
+1069 GTYIIDFDRNYECVLPDYNKTGSFGQFYNLTVPMSYFLGKKVKLTFDCISPNGPTSIQVYNRNGIPRYPISVVGLPNQIDTEWVHLELDLTITDAGEDLNEVASNKIEIYLPNKT
-1081 GGISITV
+1081 GGIV
-1088 SNEDN
+1088 RK
-1093 YNCIHAVGS
+1093 V
-1102 ISQSSSIYKLE
+1102 KLE
-1113 WKTKYVYHSIC
+1113 I
-1124 KFARSGILNTSL
+1124 
-1136 PMHYWIYKSN
+1136 
-1146 NLNSISASNS
+1146 
-1156 AISKI
+1156 
-1161 STVAIDLKTGKIV
+1161 
-1174 SSIVA
+1174 
-1179 GNWYHIM
+1179 
-1186 TAFETIDKPSDY
+1186 
-1198 LYVLF
+1198 
-1203 RPFFY
+1203 
-1208 GGSVNSTTEGNG
+1208 
-1220 EYWVRWIKLE
+1220 
-1230 KGNKAT
+1230 GNKAT

-1338 TITATSGT
+1338 IITATSGT
-1346 IGGWTIQ
+1346 IGGWTIENNRLISDYMII
-1353 KDSLTCV
+1353 DST
-1360 SHNDGFNVTYT
+1360 
-1371 TYIDANNGLIKFLS
+1371 
-1385 TSNDY
+1385 
-1390 ETIISIN
+1390 E
-1397 GMEMHAGRQDGDRW
+1397 
-1411 IYDDIYYG
+1411 
-1419 VNGISKSGNMTGQ
+1419 GISTTISRNGYQGLKIRNTG
-1432 TFSLDANGVSFGL
+1432 
-1445 THNLVRWSNGGGFIA
+1445 I
-1460 TNNEVSISNNCRASS
+1460 S
-1475 FYSSNW
+1475 FYSQYEQNRFIGQIFSTRNTSLGTYTLFIGGAQSDILALGTRKADGEGYSSSLTVSTNSEVQPYPLRINDEFDVTEASHFKDSVHIESATLYFETSSNGII
-1481 FRSTGQTGWYS
+1481 FREPGWMDGFRMSPTFSGSGDSQYMSFAVSGSTGGGAGEWTGN
-1492 ETYGGGIWMTDSSW
+1492 GITAF
-1506 VRVYNSKAF
+1506 RVYIGSGNTEFFRPIYCTGNNMVVRS
-1515 LCDNSIRAGGGNQNT
+1515 GNQNT
-1530 LITSNWIGFYR
+1530 TITNNWIGFSR
-1541 TSDGGRVGWMG
+1541 ASDGGRVGWMG
-1552 ANGTNDL
+1552 ASGTNDL
-1559 YISPEKGTCYIG
+1559 YISPEKGTCRIG

-1608 GYLALGQGDA
+1608 GYLALGQGDD

>member
-151 AGNAQASANE
+151 ASNVEGLAQE
-161 AKESAIQANENATQA
+161 AKENAIQANENATQA
-176 KTDAANAQAAVANA
+176 KTDAAAAQAAVANA

-205 GEIDQALDDLHSQAD
+205 GDIDQALDDLHSQAG
-220 EINVIKRD
+220 EIEVIKRD

-250 GQLQTTIQENY
+250 GQLQTTIQQNY

-298 TAEAQEQVDQALEK
+298 TAEAQKQVDQALEK

-337 QNEAF
+337 QNEAV

-426 QAQEAADAA
+426 KAQEAADVA

-450 NKADAAEQAAN
+450 NKADAAELAAN

-602 ITGNTGAKGD
+602 ITGNTGATGAQGPQGEKGDKGD

-617 IQGLPGEDGKSFYTW
+617 LQGLQGPQGEQGIPGPKGDPGEDGVQGEKGEKGDKGDKGDTGAAGAAGKTSYFHIKYSAVAKPTSSSQMSETPNTYIGTYVDFVEADSTDPNKYTW
-632 VKYADTPTS
+632 TQFKGSQGPKGDQGIAGTNGENGKTSYLHIAYATNSTGTTGFS
-641 GMSDS
+641 TTDS
-646 PTGKEYIGLAYNKST
+646 TNKTYIGQYTDFIQTDST
-661 ATESTNYSDY
+661 DPTKY
-671 SWSKIVG
+671 SW
-678 EQGPEGPSGE
+678 
-688 DGQTLYTWIKYAD
+688 T
-701 SATGSGM
+701 
-708 SDSPTGKEY
+708 
-717 IGIAYN
+717 
-723 KTTSTE
+723 
-729 SNTASDYSW
+729 
-738 SLIKGADGASGK
+738 LIKG
-750 DGVSIQSIQ
+750 
-759 EKYAVS
+759 
-765 SSNSTPPTGWSDE
+765 
-778 VPNMTPTNKYLW
+778 
-790 NYEIITYSD
+790 D
-799 KRTETT
+799 KGDT
-805 SKRVIGAYGNTGP
+805 
-818 QGPAG
+818 
-823 ADGADGKP
+823 
-831 GATGSPGAD
+831 GATG
-840 GVGIKTITNY
+840 
-850 YLVSSQNTGI
+850 
-860 TVNTSGWTTTPPTT
+860 
-874 TTTNKYLWNYEA
+874 
-886 ITYTNGNV
+886 
-894 VKGTPRIIGTH
+894 
-905 GATGP
+905 ATG
-910 QGPNG
+910 NG
-915 ANGISI
+915 I
-921 SKTEVFYYLS
+921 SKTEVYYYLS
-931 TSSTTQT
+931 TSNTTQS
-938 GGSWVTTPPAWVSG
+938 GGSWSTTVPAWIDG
-952 KYYWQKIKTTFSNGS
+952 RYYWQKIKTTYTNGN

-973 VCITGAKGQ
+973 VCITGGKGA
-982 NGSTGAAGQSVT
+982 TGATGNTGATGKGVSSIT
-994 SVTAEYYLS
+994 IEFYLS
-1003 TSKTTQTGGSWV
+1003 NSKTTQSGGSWT
-1015 TTMPAWSS
+1015 TTMPTWTS
-1023 GKYLWIRNKIV
+1023 GKYLWTRNKIV
-1034 YANPAKT
+1034 YTNPAST
-1041 EYTTPYCDS
+1041 VYTTPICDS

-1060 GGKNLLQES
+1060 GGRNFFLNSNFDKTMTNSGTAKNP
-1069 GNFSKLNLWKTN
+1069 NLYPQSWGSYN
-1081 GGISITV
+1081 GGIPNPTTNYHAHVDDKTFNFNVIEFNESDGSRNWKGITQELGNRLKNITGNFTLSLDTNATLSGTRLYGGFYYTKKGGSSADFHSGRFDIRGNDIGINSWKRASTIVKLNDDVDFNKSIKFYIYGYNFS
-1088 SNEDN
+1088 SN
-1093 YNCIHAVGS
+1093 A
-1102 ISQSSSIYKLE
+1102 
-1113 WKTKYVYHSIC
+1113 
-1124 KFARSGILNTSL
+1124 IL
-1136 PMHYWIYKSN
+1136 Y
-1146 NLNSISASNS
+1146 
-1156 AISKI
+1156 
-1161 STVAIDLKTGKIV
+1161 
-1174 SSIVA
+1174 
-1179 GNWYHIM
+1179 
-1186 TAFETIDKPSDY
+1186 IDK
-1198 LYVLF
+1198 V
-1203 RPFFY
+1203 
-1208 GGSVNSTTEGNG
+1208 
-1220 EYWVRWIKLE
+1220 KLE
-1230 KGNKAT
+1230 KGNIAT

-1244 IENDISQIET
+1244 VENDISKIET

-1280 DLNGKVNSTEIIST
+1280 DLNGKVDSTEIIST
-1294 INQTAEAIKIQASK
+1294 INQTAESIKIQASK

-1346 IGGWTIQ
+1346 IGGWRISGNLLQSDYNLSGTQKTTII
-1353 KDSLTCV
+1353 DSKN
-1360 SHNDGFNVTYT
+1360 H
-1371 TYIDANNGLIKFLS
+1371 IIKFSSVGTDSSSGGRITNEVVLSADGISYETEIFYEDIVKYDWQSMYLSSENITFSDGDHGASSKLS
-1385 TSNDY
+1385 TYNLTFASGASN
-1390 ETIISIN
+1390 TIILDGSSGKINAISSIT
-1397 GMEMHAGRQDGDRW
+1397 ASTF
-1411 IYDDIYYG
+1411 Y
-1419 VNGISKSGNMTGQ
+1419 TG
-1432 TFSLDANGVSFGL
+1432 
-1445 THNLVRWSNGGGFIA
+1445 
-1460 TNNEVSISNNCRASS
+1460 
-1475 FYSSNW
+1475 NW

-1559 YISPEKGTCYIG
+1559 YFSAERGSFRFTGGKIIIPNTGGSYTGGLHALRSDGNLTYLIGLSSGNNLNVGTG
-1571 SNLYVASDASRGGYY
+1571 SLDGYAY
-1586 LQINSG
+1586 
-1592 GGTYAG
+1592 G
-1598 NGYIFVNSSN
+1598 NTNIYSLRGYI
-1608 GYLALGQGDA
+1608 
-1618 YVGSSGGRLYLK
+1618 
-1630 PQNQVTYDMF
+1630 M
-1640 VEPRANRKTTLG
+1640 
-1652 SSGKRFYRLYTGLAV
+1652 LAV
-1667 DVSSDRRIKEDFTT
+1667 DTSGSGQIRLTDRDDQYGAFFSPVSSGYICLGNSNNRFFGVYLSHSPNVSSDKRIKNNIVPISKGLKSRENIFEQL
-1681 FDDRYL
+1681 FD
-1687 RLFELL
+1687 LL
-1693 QPTIYKLKYLPEDK
+1693 KPVSFSLNNDK
-1707 SKIGGFIAQDVEEAM
+1707 SNKTHIGFVAQDVSNALSSLGVKEDNFELIDHMFFTDEETGEE
-1722 KQCGIDKREFGIYKY
+1722 K
-1737 DSENDEYS
+1737 DEYG
-1745 LIYDMF
+1745 LRYEEF
-1751 IPLTVHYVQEQ
+1751 IALNTHMIQKANTTIQSQQKEIDDLKKQAQDLQE
-1762 SKLVNHLKNEVALLK
+1762 LVFTLLENK
-1777 SKINI
+1777 SK